1 MSMENAMSKK
11 LNGRGG
17 RFVLL
22 AAALLFAWGLRA
34 DTATVDG
41 YTYTYSVT
49 DGKATIG
56 TGETVKTAVSPKPTG
71 RLTVPS
77 ELGGYP
83 VTGLGESAFYN
94 CTGVTDVTI
103 PNGVTHIGPRAFSC
117 CSGLVNVTIGS
128 GVTSIEPYVFPSC
141 VNLRNIAVDP
151 ANTAY
156 MSQDGMLLTKDG
168 TMLVYGVGGDVEI
181 PSGVATIGTS
191 AFFGRKLKSIRFSG
205 SVTNIGSW
213 AFGFCHD
220 LDMSI
225 PNTILKI
232 GDYAFVECRNLNL
245 WLPRRFEGNLN
256 SSVFKQC
263 SNLTVNYYDQVPVV
277 AFRAEE
283 GVVEQRE
290 CLPGTKVG
298 SLPPASTC
306 EGYAFEGWWTA
317 ADGEQATAE
326 TVVTNDVTYYAK
338 WRGTATVDS
347 YTYTYSVL
355 NGQAEIGASNAWTR
369 AISPSPTGH
378 VAVPSSLGGFPVVGI
393 GDYAFYGS
401 YSAHYKLESVTIPN
415 GVTRIGKRAFS
426 GCPNLTDVTI
436 PASMAVVDNGAF
448 SGCSN
453 LKGVHISN
461 LVNWCQITFVYSSNP
476 LRQAHEL
483 YLNGER
489 VTRLAIPES
498 VTAIGDDAF
507 AGCSGL
513 TEVAFPNSVTNIGNS
528 SFMGC
533 SGLMELA
540 LPSSVVKIGTWA
552 FRGCSG
558 LTEVEIPHGVKVIGG
573 GVFSDCSSL
582 TKITVDPGNENY
594 VSQKGLLLTKD
605 GKTLMEGVN
614 GTVVIPSS
622 VTSIAYDA
630 FAGRGGLTQV
640 TLPNGI
646 RTIDALAFSDCDSL
660 TEVVIPSS
668 VVNIGRL
675 AFVRSGLTSISVE
688 EGNEF
693 YSSRNGML
701 LSKDGTTLIQGVNG
715 EVEFPPCVRMI
726 GEMAFM
732 RCSGLTRLVIPDSVT
747 NIASKAF
754 AYYRDLT
761 DAWLPRH
768 LEGKFSANVFEDCGN
783 MTLHYYDRAYTVT
796 FQTEE
801 GIVEQRQCPAGMSFD
816 TLPPSPSR
824 DGYAFEGWWTA
835 VDGEQASEATVVT
848 NSVTYYAKWRGTATV
863 DDYTY
868 TYSVLNGQ
876 AEIGSSNAWTTAVS
890 PKPTGHVVVPSS
902 LGGFPVVG
910 IGKRA
915 FSSCFILEGVT
926 IPEGVT
932 AIGEDA
938 FAYCYKLE
946 DVTIPEGVVAIG
958 EYAFGHC
965 SKLEGVT
972 IPESVT
978 SIGQFAFQ
986 WCGGLKSVH
995 ISDLAKWCQIKFGD
1009 RANPLYQAHELYLNG
1024 EHVTKLVIPEGVTS
1038 IGSYAFAGCSGLTE
1052 VMFPNSVT
1060 NIGGVAFMD
1069 CSGLMELALPG
1080 SVVEI
1085 GTSAFRG
1092 CSGLTEVE
1100 IPHGVKAIG
1109 GGVFSDCSSLTK
1121 ITVEP
1126 GNENYVSQNGLLL
1139 TKDGKTL
1146 KEGVNGTVVIPSSVT
1161 RINNFAFSGRD
1172 SLTQVTIPNG
1182 IREIGWF
1189 AFSGCDS
1196 LTKVVIPSSVVN
1208 IEPRAFVSSGLT
1220 SIAVEE
1226 GNEFYS
1232 SRNGMLLSK
1241 DGTTLIQGVNG
1252 EVEFPPCVRM
1262 IGEMAF
1268 MRCSGLTR
1276 LVIPDSV
1283 TNIASKAFAYYRDLT
1298 DAWLPRHLEGKFSA
1312 NVFEDCGNM
1321 TLHYYDRAYTVTFQ
1335 TEEGIVEQRQCPAG
1349 MSFDTLPPSPSRD
1362 GYAFEGWWTAV
1373 DGEQASEATVVTNS
1387 VTYYAKWRGTATVDD
1402 YTYTYSVLNGQAE
1415 IGASN
1420 TWTTAVSPKP
1430 TGHVAVPS
1438 SLGGFPVMGIGA
1450 YAFGDCY
1457 GLEGVTI
1464 PEGVTTIGEWVFSRC
1479 QFEDMTIP
1487 KSVTSIGRYAFNG
1500 CSKLKSVHISDLT
1513 AWCQI
1518 KFGYHAN
1525 PLREA
1530 HELYLNG
1537 ERVTKLVLPEGLKA
1551 VGADAF
1557 AGCSGLTEVTIPDG
1571 VTAIGNSA
1579 FSGCSGLTEVTIP
1592 NGVTAIGNSAFSGCS
1607 GLTEVTISN
1616 GVTAIGD
1623 SAFSD
1628 CSGLTEVTIPDS
1640 VTIIGNRAFSGCSGL
1655 TEVEISHGVEVIHVG
1670 VFEGCS
1676 GLTKITVDSENV
1688 NYMSMNGLLLTK
1700 DGKTLKEGVNGEVV
1714 IPSGVTV
1721 IDSWAFADRDG
1732 LTKVTIPAGVGI
1744 IGLEAFYGCDGLV
1757 DVAIPG
1763 SVTVIGERA
1772 FATCSR
1778 LMNISVETGN
1788 KVYSSRNGM
1797 LLTKDGT
1804 FLIQGVN
1811 GEVEFPP
1818 CVRMIGTQ
1826 AFEGCSGLTR
1836 LVIPESVTNIA
1847 SWAFAYYRGLTD
1859 VMIPDD
1865 IQFVGDDAFGNC
1877 GRLANV
1883 TMPVCLV
1890 ERSGYFGSAP
1900 RAGNVFNST
1909 GIENATLAEGATC
1922 IGSYA
1927 LAWTFNDKTV
1937 PAHVTI
1943 PNSVTSICKGAFYY
1957 CPGLKNV
1964 KIPESVVSIDKD
1976 AFYDCGGLT
1985 EVTIPNS
1992 VTNIEADAFPH
2003 CTRLGSVTVPA
2014 CVLEVGLSDVF
2025 SGTTSIT
2032 NVVLAEGVQDIARG
2046 ALGSRQSFL
2055 NLEHVFIPGSVTN
2068 IDVEV
2073 FRTFQGKI
2081 AVTVDP
2087 ANVVYS
2093 SRDGMLLTKDGT
2105 RLLQGVNGDV
2115 TIPSSVTS
2123 IGERA
2128 FYNCSNLT
2136 DLMIPDSVTDIGD
2149 SAFGNCR
2156 SLRNVWLPKHLE
2168 GKLGST
2174 VFANCGNATLNYYD
2188 ALYCVTFRT
2197 EEGVVEQR
2205 PCPDGMKVGTLPST
2219 PTHEGYAFEGWW
2231 TAADGEKA
2239 TEKTVITNDVTYY
2252 AKWRGTAV
2260 VGDYTYM
2267 YSVLNGQA
2275 EIGKGESSWEAA
2287 VSPKPT
2293 GDVVIPSTLN
2303 GYPVTGIGRYA
2314 FYGFGPTSFE
2324 IPEGVVDIRK
2334 FAFRYSSLTNVV
2346 IPSSVTGIH
2355 VWAFEFCDRLVN
2367 FTVDPANA
2375 VYSSRNGLLLS
2386 KDGQTLV
2393 RGVNGKVVI
2402 PSCVTEIGGSAFEG
2416 CRSLR
2421 SVVIPD
2427 SVLGI
2432 GTNAFQYCQALKNMA
2447 IPQSVTNIGTRA
2459 FTGCSSMENFSVDV
2473 ANGFY
2478 TSWEGMLLT
2487 KDAETL
2493 IRGNMGNDGEV
2504 VIPDGVKVIDE
2515 FAFDDLLGL
2524 EYVTIP
2530 SSVTTIGDSAFEECW
2545 NLTQI
2550 SIPNSV
2556 KTIGTRVFFR
2566 CMSLT
2571 SVTLPNSLT
2580 TIGSEVFAGGH
2591 SLTSIEIPRG
2601 VTEIGFDAFY
2611 GCTGLVSRVVVPNS
2625 VTNIERGAF
2634 TLCKGLKEVWLPR
2647 SLEDRFYPGDVFRGC
2662 GDALA
2667 LNYYDTPLHTIVFRS
2682 EEGAD
2687 KWRLC
2692 PAGVTL
2698 GDLPPSPTRAGAVFS
2713 GWWTADGEPVS
2724 TETVVTG
2731 DMTLEARWH
2740 VVAAPEIIPMNCNGA
2755 AFWDRCYVEIMCAD
2769 TDAVI
2774 YYSTD
2779 GQIPHLTEAY
2789 RYKGE
2794 FRIDRTTTIRA
2805 IAVLDGVRSA
2815 CVTAT
2820 FERECSMP
2828 QYRDGS
2834 YDYDAVELTF
2844 TTGGDAGWDYSW
2856 TEDYYRYGDCLRSGL
2871 IGNEQESWLQ
2881 TSVVGRGT
2889 FSFRWKV
2896 DCEYD
2901 DFGEAAWDHLA
2912 VFTNGVEAVRMDG
2925 TRGWE
2930 RMSFTFDDD
2939 GRHTIRWVFVKD
2951 GYDEEDAA
2959 YEDCAWLGRFSWNP
2973 ADVAV
2978 DVGKGKTV
2986 TVPGTW
2992 LGKRTMRAATDVA
3005 ANGRRVWECYLLG
3018 LDPEEADDDFRI
3030 ASFEVVDG
3038 VPAFTFSHTRD
3049 GSGVSFEPR
3058 IRILGKA
3065 RLDDAAWT
3073 EMPEGGDPAL
3083 RFFKAEVAL
3092 P

>member
-17 RFVLL
+17 RVVLL

-56 TGETVKTAVSPKPTG
+56 S
-71 RLTVPS
+71 
-77 ELGGYP
+77 
-83 VTGLGESAFYN
+83 
-94 CTGVTDVTI
+94 
-103 PNGVTHIGPRAFSC
+103 
-117 CSGLVNVTIGS
+117 
-128 GVTSIEPYVFPSC
+128 
-141 VNLRNIAVDP
+141 
-151 ANTAY
+151 
-156 MSQDGMLLTKDG
+156 
-168 TMLVYGVGGDVEI
+168 
-181 PSGVATIGTS
+181 
-191 AFFGRKLKSIRFSG
+191 
-205 SVTNIGSW
+205 
-213 AFGFCHD
+213 
-220 LDMSI
+220 
-225 PNTILKI
+225 
-232 GDYAFVECRNLNL
+232 
-245 WLPRRFEGNLN
+245 
-256 SSVFKQC
+256 
-263 SNLTVNYYDQVPVV
+263 
-277 AFRAEE
+277 
-283 GVVEQRE
+283 
-290 CLPGTKVG
+290 
-298 SLPPASTC
+298 
-306 EGYAFEGWWTA
+306 
-317 ADGEQATAE
+317 
-326 TVVTNDVTYYAK
+326 
-338 WRGTATVDS
+338 
-347 YTYTYSVL
+347 
-355 NGQAEIGASNAWTR
+355 SNAWTT
-369 AISPSPTGH
+369 AISPKPTGH

-622 VTSIAYDA
+622 VTSIAYAA

-754 AYYRDLT
+754 AYYRGLT

-783 MTLHYYDRAYTVT
+783 MTLHYYDRAYTAT

-801 GIVEQRQCPAGMSFD
+801 GVVEQRQCPTGMSFD
-816 TLPPSPSR
+816 TLPPSPTR
-824 DGYAFEGWWTA
+824 DGYTFEGWWTA
-835 VDGEQASEATVVT
+835 VDGEQVTGETVVT
-848 NSVTYYAKWRGTATV
+848 NDVTYYAKWRGTAAV

-1283 TNIASKAFAYYRDLT
+1283 TNIASKAFAYYRGLT

-1321 TLHYYDRAYTVTFQ
+1321 TLHYYDRAYTATFQ
-1335 TEEGIVEQRQCPAG
+1335 TEEGVVEQRQCPTG
-1349 MSFDTLPPSPSRD
+1349 MSFDTLPPSPTRD
-1362 GYAFEGWWTAV
+1362 GYTFEGWWTAV
-1373 DGEQASEATVVTNS
+1373 DGEQVTGETVVTND
-1387 VTYYAKWRGTATVDD
+1387 VTYYAKWRGTAAVDD

-1415 IGASN
+1415 IGSSN
-1420 TWTTAVSPKP
+1420 AWTTAVSPKP
-1430 TGHVAVPS
+1430 TGHVVVPS

-1721 IDSWAFADRDG
+1721 IDSRAFADRDG

-1847 SWAFAYYRGLTD
+1847 SRAFAYYRGLTD

-1922 IGSYA
+1922 IGAYA

-1943 PNSVTSICKGAFYY
+1943 PNSVTSICNGAFWY
-1957 CPGLKNV
+1957 CPGLKSV
-1964 KIPESVVSIDKD
+1964 TIPESVISIGRD

-1992 VTNIEADAFPH
+1992 VTNIEAEAFPH
-2003 CTRLGSVTVPA
+2003 CTHLGSVTVPA

-2032 NVVLAEGVQDIARG
+2032 NVVLAEGVQNVAHD
-2046 ALGSRQSFL
+2046 ALGTYPTQFRY
-2055 NLEHVFIPGSVTN
+2055 NLKHVFIPGSVTN
-2068 IDVEV
+2068 IDVGV
-2073 FRTFQGKI
+2073 FRAFCGKV

-2087 ANVVYS
+2087 ANAVYS

-2105 RLLQGVNGDV
+2105 RLLQGVSGAVTIPPGVTSIDAYAFYECNLTSL

-2136 DLMIPDSVTDIGD
+2136 DLTIPDSVTDIGD

-2156 SLRNVWLPKHLE
+2156 NLRNVWLPKHLE

-2188 ALYCVTFRT
+2188 ALCCVIFRT
-2197 EEGVVEQR
+2197 EEGIVEQR
-2205 PCPDGMKVGTLPST
+2205 QCPSGTKVGTLPPT
-2219 PTHEGYAFEGWW
+2219 PTYAGYAFEGWW

-2275 EIGKGESSWEAA
+2275 EIGSSNTWTTA

-2293 GDVVIPSTLN
+2293 GAVVIPSYLG
-2303 GYPVTGIGRYA
+2303 GYPVTGIGQWA
-2314 FYGFGPTSFE
+2314 FAYCYDVTSFE
-2324 IPEGVVDIRK
+2324 IPKNVVGIGQRAFACCYDVTSFEIPKSVVDIHK
-2334 FAFRYSSLTNVV
+2334 L
-2346 IPSSVTGIH
+2346 
-2355 VWAFEFCDRLVN
+2355 AFEVCYNLVN

-2386 KDGQTLV
+2386 KDGRTLL
-2393 RGVNGKVVI
+2393 RGVIGEVVI
-2402 PSCVTEIGGSAFEG
+2402 PSCVTEIGDSAFDR
-2416 CRSLR
+2416 CYDLKD
-2421 SVVIPD
+2421 VTIPNG
-2427 SVLGI
+2427 VLSI
-2432 GTNAFQYCQALKNMA
+2432 GTCAFRYCRRLTGMT

-2459 FTGCSSMENFSVDV
+2459 FTGCDELWTFSVDP
-2473 ANGFY
+2473 ANRFY
-2478 TSWEGMLLT
+2478 SSRGGLLLN
-2487 KDAETL
+2487 KDGTVL
-2493 IRGNMGNDGEV
+2493 VRGINDCGV
-2504 VIPDGVKVIDE
+2504 VIPDGVTTIGE
-2515 FAFDDLLGL
+2515 AAFECCDWL
-2524 EYVTIP
+2524 ESVEIPESVTAIGDSAFFRCTSLESVEIP
-2530 SSVTTIGDSAFEECW
+2530 ESVTTIGDSAFSGCMSLMSVE
-2545 NLTQI
+2545 
-2550 SIPNSV
+2550 IPNSV
-2556 KTIGTRVFFR
+2556 VTIGDSAFSQ
-2566 CMSLT
+2566 C
-2571 SVTLPNSLT
+2571 
-2580 TIGSEVFAGGH
+2580 E

-2601 VTEIGFDAFY
+2601 VTKIKYETFS
-2611 GCTGLVSRVVVPNS
+2611 GCTGLVSRVVIPDN
-2625 VTNIERGAF
+2625 VTSIEWNAF
-2634 TLCKGLKEVWLPR
+2634 AWCRELKEVWLPR
-2647 SLEDRFYPGDVFRGC
+2647 GLENRFYPGSVFWRC
-2662 GDALA
+2662 DEALV
-2667 LNYYDTPLHTIVFRS
+2667 LNYYDTPLHTVVFQS
-2682 EEGAD
+2682 DEGT
-2687 KWRLC
+2687 KKRRLC
-2692 PAGVTL
+2692 PAGMTL
-2698 GDLPPSPTRAGAVFS
+2698 GELPPSPTRAGAVFS
-2713 GWWTADGEPVS
+2713 GWWTSDGERVS
-2724 TETVVTG
+2724 AETVVMG
-2731 DMTLEARWH
+2731 DMTLVARWRA
-2740 VVAAPEIIPMNCNGA
+2740 VAAPVITPDDGTTFRESESCTVTIT
-2755 AFWDRCYVEIMCAD
+2755 CAD
-2769 TDAVI
+2769 ADAVI

-2779 GQIPHLTEAY
+2779 GRTPRLTAAC
-2789 RYKGE
+2789 RYTGP
-2794 FRIDRTTTIRA
+2794 FTIDRTTTIRA

-2820 FERECSMP
+2820 LTQEIFMP
-2828 QYRDGS
+2828 QYHDGRP
-2834 YDYDAVELTF
+2834 DTDAVWLTF
-2844 TTGGDAGWDYSW
+2844 TTGGDAPWNYDLDWENMNGSYDI
-2856 TEDYYRYGDCLRSGL
+2856 RMQSGQ
-2871 IGNEQESWLQ
+2871 IGNEEESWLQ

-3005 ANGRRVWECYLLG
+3005 ANGRKVWECYLLG
-3018 LDPEEADDDFRI
+3018 CDPEKADDDFRI

>member
-56 TGETVKTAVSPKPTG
+56 
-71 RLTVPS
+71 
-77 ELGGYP
+77 
-83 VTGLGESAFYN
+83 
-94 CTGVTDVTI
+94 
-103 PNGVTHIGPRAFSC
+103 
-117 CSGLVNVTIGS
+117 
-128 GVTSIEPYVFPSC
+128 
-141 VNLRNIAVDP
+141 
-151 ANTAY
+151 
-156 MSQDGMLLTKDG
+156 
-168 TMLVYGVGGDVEI
+168 
-181 PSGVATIGTS
+181 
-191 AFFGRKLKSIRFSG
+191 
-205 SVTNIGSW
+205 
-213 AFGFCHD
+213 
-220 LDMSI
+220 
-225 PNTILKI
+225 
-232 GDYAFVECRNLNL
+232 
-245 WLPRRFEGNLN
+245 
-256 SSVFKQC
+256 
-263 SNLTVNYYDQVPVV
+263 
-277 AFRAEE
+277 
-283 GVVEQRE
+283 
-290 CLPGTKVG
+290 
-298 SLPPASTC
+298 
-306 EGYAFEGWWTA
+306 
-317 ADGEQATAE
+317 
-326 TVVTNDVTYYAK
+326 
-338 WRGTATVDS
+338 
-347 YTYTYSVL
+347 
-355 NGQAEIGASNAWTR
+355 ASNAWTR

-378 VAVPSSLGGFPVVGI
+378 VTVPSSLGGFPVVGI
-393 GDYAFYGS
+393 GDYAFYGF
-401 YSAHYKLESVTIPN
+401 YSASYKLESVTIPN

-573 GVFSDCSSL
+573 GVFLDCSSL

-622 VTSIAYDA
+622 VTSIAYAA

-701 LSKDGTTLIQGVNG
+701 LSKDGTLLIQGVNG

-732 RCSGLTRLVIPDSVT
+732 ECSGLTRLVIPDSVT

-754 AYYRDLT
+754 AYYRGLT

-783 MTLHYYDRAYTVT
+783 MTLHYYDRAYTAT

-801 GIVEQRQCPAGMSFD
+801 GIVEQRQCPTGMSFD
-816 TLPPSPSR
+816 TLPPSPTR
-824 DGYAFEGWWTA
+824 DGYTFEGWWTA
-835 VDGEQASEATVVT
+835 VDGEQVTGETVVT
-848 NSVTYYAKWRGTATV
+848 NDVTYYAKWRGTAAV

-1146 KEGVNGTVVIPSSVT
+1146 EEGVNGTVVIPSSVT

-1241 DGTTLIQGVNG
+1241 DGTLLIQGVNG

-1268 MRCSGLTR
+1268 MECSGLTR

-1283 TNIASKAFAYYRDLT
+1283 TNIASKAFAYYRGLT

-1321 TLHYYDRAYTVTFQ
+1321 TLHYYDRAYTATFQ
-1335 TEEGIVEQRQCPAG
+1335 TEEGIVEQRQCPTG
-1349 MSFDTLPPSPSRD
+1349 MSFDTLPPSPTRD
-1362 GYAFEGWWTAV
+1362 GYTFEGWWTAV
-1373 DGEQASEATVVTNS
+1373 DGEQVTGETVVTND
-1387 VTYYAKWRGTATVDD
+1387 VTYYAKWRGTAAVDD

-1415 IGASN
+1415 IGSSN
-1420 TWTTAVSPKP
+1420 AWTTAVSPKP
-1430 TGHVAVPS
+1430 TGHVVVPS

-1721 IDSWAFADRDG
+1721 IDSRAFADRDG

-1847 SWAFAYYRGLTD
+1847 SRAFAYYRGLTD

-1922 IGSYA
+1922 IGAYA

-1943 PNSVTSICKGAFYY
+1943 PNSVTSICNGAFWY
-1957 CPGLKNV
+1957 CPGLKSV
-1964 KIPESVVSIDKD
+1964 TIPESVISIGRD

-1992 VTNIEADAFPH
+1992 VTNIEAEAFPH
-2003 CTRLGSVTVPA
+2003 CTHLGSVTVPA

-2032 NVVLAEGVQDIARG
+2032 NVVLAEGVQNVAHD
-2046 ALGSRQSFL
+2046 ALGTYPTQFRY
-2055 NLEHVFIPGSVTN
+2055 NLKHVFIPGSVTN
-2068 IDVEV
+2068 IDVGV
-2073 FRTFQGKI
+2073 FRAFCGKV

-2087 ANVVYS
+2087 ANAVYS

-2105 RLLQGVNGDV
+2105 RLLQGVSGAVTIPPGVTSIDAYAFYECNLTSL

-2136 DLMIPDSVTDIGD
+2136 DLTIPDSVTDIGD

-2156 SLRNVWLPKHLE
+2156 NLRNVWLPKHLE

-2188 ALYCVTFRT
+2188 ALCCVIFRT
-2197 EEGVVEQR
+2197 EEGIVEQR
-2205 PCPDGMKVGTLPST
+2205 QCPSGTKVGTLPPT
-2219 PTHEGYAFEGWW
+2219 PTYAGYAFEGWW

-2275 EIGKGESSWEAA
+2275 EIGSSNTWTTA

-2293 GDVVIPSTLN
+2293 GAVVIPSYLG
-2303 GYPVTGIGRYA
+2303 GYPVTGIGQWA
-2314 FYGFGPTSFE
+2314 FAYCYDVTSFE
-2324 IPEGVVDIRK
+2324 IPKNVVGIGQRAFACCYDVTSFEIPKSVVDIHK
-2334 FAFRYSSLTNVV
+2334 L
-2346 IPSSVTGIH
+2346 
-2355 VWAFEFCDRLVN
+2355 AFEVCYNLVN

-2386 KDGQTLV
+2386 KDGRTLL
-2393 RGVNGKVVI
+2393 RGVIGEVVI
-2402 PSCVTEIGGSAFEG
+2402 PSCVTEIGDSAFDR
-2416 CRSLR
+2416 CYDLKD
-2421 SVVIPD
+2421 VTIPNG
-2427 SVLGI
+2427 VLSI
-2432 GTNAFQYCQALKNMA
+2432 GTCAFRYCRRLTGMT

-2459 FTGCSSMENFSVDV
+2459 FTGCDELWTFSVDP
-2473 ANGFY
+2473 ANRFY
-2478 TSWEGMLLT
+2478 SSRGGLLLN
-2487 KDAETL
+2487 KDGTVL
-2493 IRGNMGNDGEV
+2493 VRGINDCGV
-2504 VIPDGVKVIDE
+2504 VIPDGV
-2515 FAFDDLLGL
+2515 
-2524 EYVTIP
+2524 
-2530 SSVTTIGDSAFEECW
+2530 TTIGEAAFECCDWLE
-2545 NLTQI
+2545 
-2550 SIPNSV
+2550 SVEIPE
-2556 KTIGTRVFFR
+2556 
-2566 CMSLT
+2566 
-2571 SVTLPNSLT
+2571 SVTA
-2580 TIGSEVFAGGH
+2580 IGYAAFAGCW

-2601 VTEIGFDAFY
+2601 VTTIGNSAFSECTSLMSVEIPESVTAIGNSAFY
-2611 GCTGLVSRVVVPNS
+2611 RCESLTSIEIPRGVTKIKYETFSGCTGLVSRVVIPDS
-2625 VTNIERGAF
+2625 VTNIEGGAF
-2634 TLCKGLKEVWLPR
+2634 ARCKELKEVWLPR
-2647 SLEDRFYPGDVFRGC
+2647 GLENRFYPGSVFWRC
-2662 GDALA
+2662 DEALV
-2667 LNYYDTPLHTIVFRS
+2667 LNYYDTPLHTVVFQS
-2682 EEGAD
+2682 DEGT
-2687 KWRLC
+2687 KKRRLC

-2698 GDLPPSPTRAGAVFS
+2698 GELPPSPTRAGAVFS
-2713 GWWTADGEPVS
+2713 GWWTSDGERVS
-2724 TETVVTG
+2724 AETVVMG
-2731 DMTLEARWH
+2731 DMTLVARWRA
-2740 VVAAPEIIPMNCNGA
+2740 VAAPVITPDDGTTFRESESCTVTIT
-2755 AFWDRCYVEIMCAD
+2755 CAD
-2769 TDAVI
+2769 ADAVI

-2779 GQIPHLTEAY
+2779 GRTPRLTAAC
-2789 RYKGE
+2789 RYTGP
-2794 FRIDRTTTIRA
+2794 FTIDRTTTIRA
-2805 IAVLDGVRSA
+2805 VAVLDGVRSA
-2815 CVTAT
+2815 YVAAT
-2820 FERECSMP
+2820 LTQEIFMP
-2828 QYRDGS
+2828 QYHDGRP
-2834 YDYDAVELTF
+2834 DTDAVWLTF
-2844 TTGGDAGWDYSW
+2844 TTGGDAGWNYDWDWENMNGAY
-2856 TEDYYRYGDCLRSGL
+2856 DIRMQSGQ
-2871 IGNEQESWLQ
+2871 IGNEEGSWLQ

-2978 DVGKGKTV
+2978 DAGKGRTV
-2986 TVPGTW
+2986 TVPGAW

>member
-22 AAALLFAWGLRA
+22 AATLLFAWGLRA

-49 DGKATIG
+49 DGKVTIG

-94 CTGVTDVTI
+94 CTGLTDVTI

-298 SLPPASTC
+298 SLPSASTC

-378 VAVPSSLGGFPVVGI
+378 VTVPSSLGGFPVVGI
-393 GDYAFYGS
+393 GDYAFYGL

-513 TEVAFPNSVTNIGNS
+513 TEVMFPNSVTNIGNS

-573 GVFSDCSSL
+573 GVFLDCSSL
-582 TKITVDPGNENY
+582 TKITVEPGNENY
-594 VSQKGLLLTKD
+594 VSQNGLLLTKD
-605 GKTLMEGVN
+605 GKTLKEGVN
-614 GTVVIPSS
+614 GEVVIPSS
-622 VTSIAYDA
+622 VTSIAYAA

-701 LSKDGTTLIQGVNG
+701 LSKDGTTLIQGANG

-754 AYYRDLT
+754 AYYRGLT

-801 GIVEQRQCPAGMSFD
+801 GVVEQRQCLTGMSFD
-816 TLPPSPSR
+816 TLPPSPTR
-824 DGYAFEGWWTA
+824 DGYTFEGWWTA
-835 VDGEQASEATVVT
+835 DGKQASKWTSASEDL
-848 NSVTYYAKWRGTATV
+848 TYYAKWRGTATV

-958 EYAFGHC
+958 EYAFVHC

-978 SIGQFAFQ
+978 TIGQYAFQ
-986 WCGGLKSVH
+986 WCRGLKSVH
-995 ISDLAKWCQIKFGD
+995 ISDLAKWCQIKFGNSD
-1009 RANPLYQAHELYLNG
+1009 ANPLYQAHELYLNG
-1024 EHVTKLVIPEGVTS
+1024 EHVTELVIPEGVTS
-1038 IGSYAFAGCSGLTE
+1038 IGAYAFVGCSGLTD
-1052 VMFPNSVT
+1052 VT
-1060 NIGGVAFMD
+1060 IPDGVTTIGAGAFLG
-1069 CSGLMELALPG
+1069 CNGLMELLLPG
-1080 SVVEI
+1080 SIVRI
-1085 GTSAFRG
+1085 GSSAFSG

-1109 GGVFSDCSSLTK
+1109 GSVFSDCSNLTK

-1146 KEGVNGTVVIPSSVT
+1146 LQGVNGVVVIPSSVT

-1241 DGTTLIQGVNG
+1241 DGTLLIQGING

-1268 MRCSGLTR
+1268 MECSGLTR
-1276 LVIPDSV
+1276 LVIPDGV
-1283 TNIASKAFAYYRDLT
+1283 TNIASKAFAYYHGLT

-1335 TEEGIVEQRQCPAG
+1335 TEEGVVEQRQCLTG
-1349 MSFDTLPPSPSRD
+1349 MSFDTLPPSPTRD
-1362 GYAFEGWWTAV
+1362 GYTFEGWWTAA
-1373 DGEQASEATVVTNS
+1373 DGEQVTGETVVTND
-1387 VTYYAKWRGTATVDD
+1387 VTYYAKWRGTAAVDD

-1415 IGASN
+1415 IGSSN
-1420 TWTTAVSPKP
+1420 AWTTAVSPKP
-1430 TGHVAVPS
+1430 TGHVTVPS
-1438 SLGGFPVMGIGA
+1438 SLGGFPVVGIGT
-1450 YAFGDCY
+1450 YAFRDCD
-1457 GLEGVTI
+1457 GLE
-1464 PEGVTTIGEWVFSRC
+1464 
-1479 QFEDMTIP
+1479 
-1487 KSVTSIGRYAFNG
+1487 N
-1500 CSKLKSVHISDLT
+1500 
-1513 AWCQI
+1513 
-1518 KFGYHAN
+1518 
-1525 PLREA
+1525 
-1530 HELYLNG
+1530 
-1537 ERVTKLVLPEGLKA
+1537 
-1551 VGADAF
+1551 
-1557 AGCSGLTEVTIPDG
+1557 
-1571 VTAIGNSA
+1571 
-1579 FSGCSGLTEVTIP
+1579 VTIP
-1592 NGVTAIGNSAFSGCS
+1592 NGVTTIG
-1607 GLTEVTISN
+1607 
-1616 GVTAIGD
+1616 
-1623 SAFSD
+1623 
-1628 CSGLTEVTIPDS
+1628 
-1640 VTIIGNRAFSGCSGL
+1640 
-1655 TEVEISHGVEVIHVG
+1655 VG
-1670 VFEGCS
+1670 VFAECPK
-1676 GLTKITVDSENV
+1676 LTKIVVDPENV
-1688 NYMSMNGLLLTK
+1688 NYTSQNNLLLTK
-1700 DGKTLKEGVNGEVV
+1700 DGRTLV
-1714 IPSGVTV
+1714 
-1721 IDSWAFADRDG
+1721 
-1732 LTKVTIPAGVGI
+1732 
-1744 IGLEAFYGCDGLV
+1744 
-1757 DVAIPG
+1757 
-1763 SVTVIGERA
+1763 
-1772 FATCSR
+1772 
-1778 LMNISVETGN
+1778 
-1788 KVYSSRNGM
+1788 
-1797 LLTKDGT
+1797 
-1804 FLIQGVN
+1804 QGVN
-1811 GEVEFPP
+1811 GEIEFPS
-1818 CVRMIGTQ
+1818 CVRIIGVR
-1826 AFEGCSGLTR
+1826 AFEGFSGLTR
-1836 LVIPESVTNIA
+1836 LVIPN
-1847 SWAFAYYRGLTD
+1847 
-1859 VMIPDD
+1859 
-1865 IQFVGDDAFGNC
+1865 
-1877 GRLANV
+1877 
-1883 TMPVCLV
+1883 
-1890 ERSGYFGSAP
+1890 
-1900 RAGNVFNST
+1900 
-1909 GIENATLAEGATC
+1909 
-1922 IGSYA
+1922 
-1927 LAWTFNDKTV
+1927 
-1937 PAHVTI
+1937 
-1943 PNSVTSICKGAFYY
+1943 
-1957 CPGLKNV
+1957 
-1964 KIPESVVSIDKD
+1964 
-1976 AFYDCGGLT
+1976 
-1985 EVTIPNS
+1985 
-1992 VTNIEADAFPH
+1992 
-2003 CTRLGSVTVPA
+2003 
-2014 CVLEVGLSDVF
+2014 
-2025 SGTTSIT
+2025 
-2032 NVVLAEGVQDIARG
+2032 
-2046 ALGSRQSFL
+2046 
-2055 NLEHVFIPGSVTN
+2055 
-2068 IDVEV
+2068 
-2073 FRTFQGKI
+2073 
-2081 AVTVDP
+2081 
-2087 ANVVYS
+2087 
-2093 SRDGMLLTKDGT
+2093 
-2105 RLLQGVNGDV
+2105 
-2115 TIPSSVTS
+2115 
-2123 IGERA
+2123 
-2128 FYNCSNLT
+2128 
-2136 DLMIPDSVTDIGD
+2136 SVTDIGE
-2149 SAFGNCR
+2149 SAFRNCR
-2156 SLRNVWLPKHLE
+2156 NLRNVWLPKHLR
-2168 GKLGST
+2168 GKLST
-2174 VFANCGNATLNYYD
+2174 SVFANCGNVTLNYYD
-2188 ALYCVTFRT
+2188 AMCCVTFRT

-2205 PCPDGMKVGTLPST
+2205 QCPAGMKIGTLPFT

-2239 TEKTVITNDVTYY
+2239 TEKTVVTNDVTYY
-2252 AKWRGTAV
+2252 AKWRGTAI
-2260 VGDYTYM
+2260 VGDYTYT

-2275 EIGKGESSWEAA
+2275 EIGSSNTWTTA
-2287 VSPKPT
+2287 VSPKPI
-2293 GDVVIPSTLN
+2293 GAVVIPSYLG
-2303 GYPVTGIGRYA
+2303 GYPVTGIGQWA
-2314 FYGFGPTSFE
+2314 FAYCYDVTSFE
-2324 IPEGVVDIRK
+2324 IPKSVVGIGQRAFACCYDVTSFEIPKSVVDIHK
-2334 FAFRYSSLTNVV
+2334 L
-2346 IPSSVTGIH
+2346 
-2355 VWAFEFCDRLVN
+2355 AFEICYNLVN

-2386 KDGQTLV
+2386 KDGRTLL
-2393 RGVNGKVVI
+2393 RGVIGEVVI
-2402 PSCVTEIGGSAFEG
+2402 PSCVTEIGDSAFDR
-2416 CRSLR
+2416 CYDLKD
-2421 SVVIPD
+2421 VTIPNG
-2427 SVLGI
+2427 VLSI
-2432 GTNAFQYCQALKNMA
+2432 GTYAFQYCRRLTGMT

-2459 FTGCSSMENFSVDV
+2459 FTGCDELRTFSVDP
-2473 ANGFY
+2473 ANRFY
-2478 TSWEGMLLT
+2478 SSRGGLLLN
-2487 KDAETL
+2487 KDGTVL
-2493 IRGNMGNDGEV
+2493 VRGIDDCGV
-2504 VIPDGVKVIDE
+2504 VVPDGVTTIGVA
-2515 FAFDDLLGL
+2515 AFGWCGWL
-2524 EYVTIP
+2524 ENVEIP
-2530 SSVTTIGDSAFEECW
+2530 ESVTTIGDTAFSGCE
-2545 NLTQI
+2545 
-2550 SIPNSV
+2550 
-2556 KTIGTRVFFR
+2556 
-2566 CMSLT
+2566 SLT
-2571 SVTLPNSLT
+2571 SIEIPSVT
-2580 TIGSEVFAGGH
+2580 TIGDAAFSGCESLTSIEIPSVTTIGDAAFSGCE

-2601 VTEIGFDAFY
+2601 VTIIGASAFY
-2611 GCTGLVSRVVVPNS
+2611 GCTGLVSRVVIPDS
-2625 VTNIERGAF
+2625 VTNIEWNAF
-2634 TLCKGLKEVWLPR
+2634 ARCTGLKEVWLPR
-2647 SLEDRFYPGDVFRGC
+2647 DLEERFYPDWVFGGC
-2662 GDALA
+2662 DEALA
-2667 LNYYDTPLHTIVFRS
+2667 LNYYDALYTVAFRS
-2682 EEGAD
+2682 EDGTEEQ
-2687 KWRLC
+2687 RLC
-2692 PAGVTL
+2692 PMGVAL
-2698 GDLPPSPTRAGAVFS
+2698 GDLPTPVRAGAVFT
-2713 GWWTADGEPVS
+2713 GWWTADGERVS
-2724 TETVVTG
+2724 AETVVTG
-2731 DMTLEARWH
+2731 DMTLEARWR
-2740 VVAAPEIIPMNCNGA
+2740 VVAAPEITPADGTTFRTYESCTVTIT
-2755 AFWDRCYVEIMCAD
+2755 CAD
-2769 TDAVI
+2769 ADAVI

-2779 GQIPHLTEAY
+2779 GRTPRLTEAC
-2789 RYKGE
+2789 RYTGP
-2794 FRIDRTTTIRA
+2794 FTVNRTTTIRA
-2805 IAVLDGVRSA
+2805 VAVLDGVRSA
-2815 CVTAT
+2815 YVAAT
-2820 FERECSMP
+2820 FTQEIFTP
-2828 QYRDGS
+2828 QYHDGRP
-2834 YDYDAVELTF
+2834 DTDAVWLTF
-2844 TTGGDAGWDYSW
+2844 TTGGDAGWNYDWDWENMNGAY
-2856 TEDYYRYGDCLRSGL
+2856 DIRMQSGQ
-2871 IGNEQESWLQ
+2871 IGNEEASWLQ

-2951 GYDEEDAA
+2951 GYDEENAA

-2973 ADVAV
+2973 ADVTV
-2978 DVGKGKTV
+2978 DAGKGRTV
-2986 TVPGTW
+2986 TVPGAW

-3005 ANGRRVWECYLLG
+3005 ANWRRVWECYLLG

-3049 GSGVSFEPR
+3049 GSGVSFESR

>member
-56 TGETVKTAVSPKPTG
+56 
-71 RLTVPS
+71 
-77 ELGGYP
+77 
-83 VTGLGESAFYN
+83 
-94 CTGVTDVTI
+94 
-103 PNGVTHIGPRAFSC
+103 
-117 CSGLVNVTIGS
+117 
-128 GVTSIEPYVFPSC
+128 
-141 VNLRNIAVDP
+141 
-151 ANTAY
+151 
-156 MSQDGMLLTKDG
+156 
-168 TMLVYGVGGDVEI
+168 
-181 PSGVATIGTS
+181 
-191 AFFGRKLKSIRFSG
+191 
-205 SVTNIGSW
+205 
-213 AFGFCHD
+213 
-220 LDMSI
+220 
-225 PNTILKI
+225 
-232 GDYAFVECRNLNL
+232 
-245 WLPRRFEGNLN
+245 
-256 SSVFKQC
+256 
-263 SNLTVNYYDQVPVV
+263 
-277 AFRAEE
+277 
-283 GVVEQRE
+283 
-290 CLPGTKVG
+290 
-298 SLPPASTC
+298 
-306 EGYAFEGWWTA
+306 
-317 ADGEQATAE
+317 
-326 TVVTNDVTYYAK
+326 
-338 WRGTATVDS
+338 
-347 YTYTYSVL
+347 
-355 NGQAEIGASNAWTR
+355 ASNAWTR

-378 VAVPSSLGGFPVVGI
+378 VTVPSSLGGFPVVGI
-393 GDYAFYGS
+393 GDYAFYGL

-436 PASMAVVDNGAF
+436 PDSMAVVDDGAF

-573 GVFSDCSSL
+573 GVFLDCSSL

-605 GKTLMEGVN
+605 GKTLKEGVN

-622 VTSIAYDA
+622 VTRIGNFA
-630 FAGRGGLTQV
+630 FSGRGGLTQV
-640 TLPNGI
+640 TIPNGI
-646 RTIDALAFSDCDSL
+646 REIGWFAFSDCDSL
-660 TEVVIPSS
+660 TEVVIPAS
-668 VVNIGRL
+668 VVNIEPR
-675 AFVRSGLTSISVE
+675 AFVCSGLTSISVE

-701 LSKDGTTLIQGVNG
+701 LTKDGTTLIQGVNG

-754 AYYRDLT
+754 AYYHGLT

-783 MTLHYYDRAYTVT
+783 MTLYYYDKAYMVT

-801 GIVEQRQCPAGMSFD
+801 GIVEQRQCPNGMSFD
-816 TLPPSPSR
+816 TLPPSPTR
-824 DGYAFEGWWTA
+824 DGYMFEGWWTA
-835 VDGEQASEATVVT
+835 VDGEQATGETVVT
-848 NSVTYYAKWRGTATV
+848 NNVTYYAKWRGTAV
-863 DDYTY
+863 VGDYTY
-868 TYSVLNGQ
+868 
-876 AEIGSSNAWTTAVS
+876 A
-890 PKPTGHVVVPSS
+890 
-902 LGGFPVVG
+902 
-910 IGKRA
+910 
-915 FSSCFILEGVT
+915 
-926 IPEGVT
+926 
-932 AIGEDA
+932 
-938 FAYCYKLE
+938 
-946 DVTIPEGVVAIG
+946 
-958 EYAFGHC
+958 
-965 SKLEGVT
+965 
-972 IPESVT
+972 
-978 SIGQFAFQ
+978 
-986 WCGGLKSVH
+986 
-995 ISDLAKWCQIKFGD
+995 
-1009 RANPLYQAHELYLNG
+1009 
-1024 EHVTKLVIPEGVTS
+1024 
-1038 IGSYAFAGCSGLTE
+1038 
-1052 VMFPNSVT
+1052 
-1060 NIGGVAFMD
+1060 
-1069 CSGLMELALPG
+1069 
-1080 SVVEI
+1080 
-1085 GTSAFRG
+1085 
-1092 CSGLTEVE
+1092 
-1100 IPHGVKAIG
+1100 
-1109 GGVFSDCSSLTK
+1109 
-1121 ITVEP
+1121 
-1126 GNENYVSQNGLLL
+1126 
-1139 TKDGKTL
+1139 
-1146 KEGVNGTVVIPSSVT
+1146 
-1161 RINNFAFSGRD
+1161 
-1172 SLTQVTIPNG
+1172 
-1182 IREIGWF
+1182 
-1189 AFSGCDS
+1189 
-1196 LTKVVIPSSVVN
+1196 
-1208 IEPRAFVSSGLT
+1208 
-1220 SIAVEE
+1220 
-1226 GNEFYS
+1226 
-1232 SRNGMLLSK
+1232 
-1241 DGTTLIQGVNG
+1241 
-1252 EVEFPPCVRM
+1252 
-1262 IGEMAF
+1262 
-1268 MRCSGLTR
+1268 
-1276 LVIPDSV
+1276 
-1283 TNIASKAFAYYRDLT
+1283 
-1298 DAWLPRHLEGKFSA
+1298 
-1312 NVFEDCGNM
+1312 
-1321 TLHYYDRAYTVTFQ
+1321 
-1335 TEEGIVEQRQCPAG
+1335 
-1349 MSFDTLPPSPSRD
+1349 
-1362 GYAFEGWWTAV
+1362 
-1373 DGEQASEATVVTNS
+1373 
-1387 VTYYAKWRGTATVDD
+1387 
-1402 YTYTYSVLNGQAE
+1402 YSVLNGQAE

-1579 FSGCSGLTEVTIP
+1579 FSGCSGLTEVTI
-1592 NGVTAIGNSAFSGCS
+1592 
-1607 GLTEVTISN
+1607 SN

-1721 IDSWAFADRDG
+1721 IDSRAFADRDG

-1847 SWAFAYYRGLTD
+1847 SRAFAYYRGLTD

-1922 IGSYA
+1922 IGAYA

-1943 PNSVTSICKGAFYY
+1943 PNSVTSICNGAFWY
-1957 CPGLKNV
+1957 CPGLKSV
-1964 KIPESVVSIDKD
+1964 TIPESVISIGRD

-1992 VTNIEADAFPH
+1992 VTNIEAEAFPH
-2003 CTRLGSVTVPA
+2003 CTHLGSVTVPA

-2032 NVVLAEGVQDIARG
+2032 NVVLAEGVQNVAHD
-2046 ALGSRQSFL
+2046 ALGTYPTQFRY
-2055 NLEHVFIPGSVTN
+2055 NLKHVFIPGSVTN
-2068 IDVEV
+2068 IDVGV
-2073 FRTFQGKI
+2073 FRAFCGKV

-2087 ANVVYS
+2087 ANAVYS

-2105 RLLQGVNGDV
+2105 RLLQGVSGAVTIPPGVTSIDAYAFYECNLTSL

-2136 DLMIPDSVTDIGD
+2136 DLTIPDSVTDIGD

-2156 SLRNVWLPKHLE
+2156 NLRNVWLPKHLE

-2188 ALYCVTFRT
+2188 ALCCVIFRT
-2197 EEGVVEQR
+2197 EEGIVEQR
-2205 PCPDGMKVGTLPST
+2205 QCPSGTKVGTLPPT
-2219 PTHEGYAFEGWW
+2219 PTYAGYAFEGWW

-2275 EIGKGESSWEAA
+2275 EIGSSNTWTTA

-2293 GDVVIPSTLN
+2293 GAVVIPSYLG
-2303 GYPVTGIGRYA
+2303 GYPVTGIGQWA
-2314 FYGFGPTSFE
+2314 FAYCYDVTSFE
-2324 IPEGVVDIRK
+2324 IPKNVVGIGQRAFACCYDVTSFEIPKSVVDIHK
-2334 FAFRYSSLTNVV
+2334 L
-2346 IPSSVTGIH
+2346 
-2355 VWAFEFCDRLVN
+2355 AFEVCYNLVN

-2386 KDGQTLV
+2386 KDGRTLL
-2393 RGVNGKVVI
+2393 RGVIGEVVI
-2402 PSCVTEIGGSAFEG
+2402 PSCVTEIGDSAFDR
-2416 CRSLR
+2416 CYDLKD
-2421 SVVIPD
+2421 VTIPNG
-2427 SVLGI
+2427 VLSI
-2432 GTNAFQYCQALKNMA
+2432 GTCAFRYCRRLTGMT

-2459 FTGCSSMENFSVDV
+2459 FTGCDELWTFSVDP
-2473 ANGFY
+2473 ANRFY
-2478 TSWEGMLLT
+2478 SSRGGLLLN
-2487 KDAETL
+2487 KDGTVL
-2493 IRGNMGNDGEV
+2493 VRGINDCGV
-2504 VIPDGVKVIDE
+2504 VIPDGVTTIGE
-2515 FAFDDLLGL
+2515 AAFECCDWL
-2524 EYVTIP
+2524 ESVEIPESVTAIGDSAFFRCTSLESVEIP
-2530 SSVTTIGDSAFEECW
+2530 ESVTTIGDSAFSGCMSLMSVE
-2545 NLTQI
+2545 
-2550 SIPNSV
+2550 IPNSV
-2556 KTIGTRVFFR
+2556 VTIGDSAFSQ
-2566 CMSLT
+2566 C
-2571 SVTLPNSLT
+2571 
-2580 TIGSEVFAGGH
+2580 E

-2601 VTEIGFDAFY
+2601 VTKIKYETFS
-2611 GCTGLVSRVVVPNS
+2611 GCTGLVSRVVIPDN
-2625 VTNIERGAF
+2625 VTSIEWNAF
-2634 TLCKGLKEVWLPR
+2634 AWCRELKEVWLPR
-2647 SLEDRFYPGDVFRGC
+2647 GLENRFYPGSVFWRC
-2662 GDALA
+2662 DEALV
-2667 LNYYDTPLHTIVFRS
+2667 LNYYDTPLHTVVFQS
-2682 EEGAD
+2682 DEGT
-2687 KWRLC
+2687 KKRRLC
-2692 PAGVTL
+2692 PAGMTL
-2698 GDLPPSPTRAGAVFS
+2698 GELPPSPTRAGAVFS
-2713 GWWTADGEPVS
+2713 GWWTSDGERVS
-2724 TETVVTG
+2724 AETVVMG
-2731 DMTLEARWH
+2731 DMTLVARWRA
-2740 VVAAPEIIPMNCNGA
+2740 VAAPVITPDDGTTFRESESCTVTIT
-2755 AFWDRCYVEIMCAD
+2755 CAD
-2769 TDAVI
+2769 ADAVI

-2779 GQIPHLTEAY
+2779 GRTPRLTAAC
-2789 RYKGE
+2789 RYTGP
-2794 FRIDRTTTIRA
+2794 FTIDRTTTIRA

-2820 FERECSMP
+2820 LTQEIFMP
-2828 QYRDGS
+2828 QYHDGRP
-2834 YDYDAVELTF
+2834 DTDAVWLTF
-2844 TTGGDAGWDYSW
+2844 TTGGDAPWNYDLDWENMNGSYDI
-2856 TEDYYRYGDCLRSGL
+2856 RMQSGQ
-2871 IGNEQESWLQ
+2871 IGNEEESWLQ

-3005 ANGRRVWECYLLG
+3005 ANGRKVWECYLLG
-3018 LDPEEADDDFRI
+3018 CDPEKADDDFRI

>member
-56 TGETVKTAVSPKPTG
+56 TGEKVKAAVSPKPTG

-94 CTGVTDVTI
+94 CTGLTDVTI

-168 TMLVYGVGGDVEI
+168 TTLVYGVGGDVEI

-205 SVTNIGSW
+205 RVTNIGSW

-298 SLPPASTC
+298 SLPPAPTH
-306 EGYAFEGWWTA
+306 ERYAFEGWWTA

-338 WRGTATVDS
+338 WRGTAAVGD

-355 NGQAEIGASNAWTR
+355 NGQAEIGASNAWKR

-378 VAVPSSLGGFPVVGI
+378 VTVPSSLGGFPVVGI
-393 GDYAFYGS
+393 GDYAFYGL
-401 YSAHYKLESVTIPN
+401 YSASYKLESVTIPN

-436 PASMAVVDNGAF
+436 PTSMAVIGEDAF
-448 SGCSN
+448 YGCSK
-453 LKGVHISN
+453 LKDVHIFDIAK
-461 LVNWCQITFVYSSNP
+461 WCQITFVYFSNP

-489 VTRLAIPES
+489 VTRLTIPEG

-513 TEVAFPNSVTNIGNS
+513 TDVTIPNSVTNIG
-528 SFMGC
+528 
-533 SGLMELA
+533 
-540 LPSSVVKIGTWA
+540 TWA
-552 FRGCSG
+552 FEGCHG
-558 LTEVEIPHGVKVIGG
+558 LTNIVVEP
-573 GVFSDCSSL
+573 
-582 TKITVDPGNENY
+582 ENANY
-594 VSQKGLLLTKD
+594 ISKSGLLLTKD
-605 GKTLMEGVN
+605 GRTLVQGVN
-614 GTVVIPSS
+614 GVVAIPSGVTVVGESAFRDLDGLTKVTLPAGIEVIRPSAFYGCDGLTDVVIPAS
-622 VTSIAYDA
+622 VTDIGEHA
-630 FAGRGGLTQV
+630 FTVCSHLM
-640 TLPNGI
+640 
-646 RTIDALAFSDCDSL
+646 
-660 TEVVIPSS
+660 
-668 VVNIGRL
+668 
-675 AFVRSGLTSISVE
+675 SISVE
-688 EGNEF
+688 AGNEV

-701 LSKDGTTLIQGVNG
+701 LNKDGTTLIQGVNG
-715 EVEFPPCVRMI
+715 EVEIPSDVTTI
-726 GEMAFM
+726 GAWAF
-732 RCSGLTRLVIPDSVT
+732 CGYPGLTRVVIPASVRDIGAYAFHYCESLTNVVMQGGVT
-747 NIASKAF
+747 NIGDGAF
-754 AYYRDLT
+754 G
-761 DAWLPRH
+761 
-768 LEGKFSANVFEDCGN
+768 ECGN
-783 MTLHYYDRAYTVT
+783 LMDV
-796 FQTEE
+796 F
-801 GIVEQRQCPAGMSFD
+801 IP
-816 TLPPSPSR
+816 
-824 DGYAFEGWWTA
+824 
-835 VDGEQASEATVVT
+835 
-848 NSVTYYAKWRGTATV
+848 NSVQSIG
-863 DDYTY
+863 
-868 TYSVLNGQ
+868 YS
-876 AEIGSSNAWTTAVS
+876 
-890 PKPTGHVVVPSS
+890 
-902 LGGFPVVG
+902 
-910 IGKRA
+910 
-915 FSSCFILEGVT
+915 
-926 IPEGVT
+926 
-932 AIGEDA
+932 A
-938 FAYCYKLE
+938 FAYCGRLSNVTLPACMVEGDEGWTMWNVFQGTSVENVAMAEGITTIGSYAFAQGFDDETCLTHVTIPTSVTGICAYAFYNCRGLGS
-946 DVTIPEGVVAIG
+946 VTIPEGVVRLG
-958 EYAFGHC
+958 TEAFNNC
-965 SKLEGVT
+965 
-972 IPESVT
+972 
-978 SIGQFAFQ
+978 
-986 WCGGLKSVH
+986 W
-995 ISDLAKWCQIKFGD
+995 
-1009 RANPLYQAHELYLNG
+1009 N
-1024 EHVTKLVIPEGVTS
+1024 
-1038 IGSYAFAGCSGLTE
+1038 LTE
-1052 VMFPNSVT
+1052 
-1060 NIGGVAFMD
+1060 
-1069 CSGLMELALPG
+1069 LAIPG
-1080 SVVEI
+1080 SVKQI
-1085 GTSAFRG
+1085 
-1092 CSGLTEVE
+1092 
-1100 IPHGVKAIG
+1100 
-1109 GGVFSDCSSLTK
+1109 D
-1121 ITVEP
+1121 
-1126 GNENYVSQNGLLL
+1126 
-1139 TKDGKTL
+1139 
-1146 KEGVNGTVVIPSSVT
+1146 
-1161 RINNFAFSGRD
+1161 
-1172 SLTQVTIPNG
+1172 
-1182 IREIGWF
+1182 
-1189 AFSGCDS
+1189 
-1196 LTKVVIPSSVVN
+1196 
-1208 IEPRAFVSSGLT
+1208 PRAFSSC
-1220 SIAVEE
+1220 
-1226 GNEFYS
+1226 
-1232 SRNGMLLSK
+1232 
-1241 DGTTLIQGVNG
+1241 D
-1252 EVEFPPCVRM
+1252 
-1262 IGEMAF
+1262 
-1268 MRCSGLTR
+1268 
-1276 LVIPDSV
+1276 
-1283 TNIASKAFAYYRDLT
+1283 
-1298 DAWLPRHLEGKFSA
+1298 
-1312 NVFEDCGNM
+1312 
-1321 TLHYYDRAYTVTFQ
+1321 
-1335 TEEGIVEQRQCPAG
+1335 
-1349 MSFDTLPPSPSRD
+1349 
-1362 GYAFEGWWTAV
+1362 
-1373 DGEQASEATVVTNS
+1373 
-1387 VTYYAKWRGTATVDD
+1387 
-1402 YTYTYSVLNGQAE
+1402 
-1415 IGASN
+1415 
-1420 TWTTAVSPKP
+1420 
-1430 TGHVAVPS
+1430 
-1438 SLGGFPVMGIGA
+1438 
-1450 YAFGDCY
+1450 
-1457 GLEGVTI
+1457 
-1464 PEGVTTIGEWVFSRC
+1464 
-1479 QFEDMTIP
+1479 
-1487 KSVTSIGRYAFNG
+1487 
-1500 CSKLKSVHISDLT
+1500 
-1513 AWCQI
+1513 
-1518 KFGYHAN
+1518 
-1525 PLREA
+1525 
-1530 HELYLNG
+1530 
-1537 ERVTKLVLPEGLKA
+1537 
-1551 VGADAF
+1551 
-1557 AGCSGLTEVTIPDG
+1557 GLTEVTIPSS
-1571 VTAIGNSA
+1571 VTNIGGSA
-1579 FSGCSGLTEVTIP
+1579 FSYCRGL
-1592 NGVTAIGNSAFSGCS
+1592 
-1607 GLTEVTISN
+1607 
-1616 GVTAIGD
+1616 
-1623 SAFSD
+1623 
-1628 CSGLTEVTIPDS
+1628 
-1640 VTIIGNRAFSGCSGL
+1640 
-1655 TEVEISHGVEVIHVG
+1655 
-1670 VFEGCS
+1670 
-1676 GLTKITVDSENV
+1676 
-1688 NYMSMNGLLLTK
+1688 
-1700 DGKTLKEGVNGEVV
+1700 
-1714 IPSGVTV
+1714 
-1721 IDSWAFADRDG
+1721 
-1732 LTKVTIPAGVGI
+1732 
-1744 IGLEAFYGCDGLV
+1744 
-1757 DVAIPG
+1757 G
-1763 SVTVIGERA
+1763 SVTVPV
-1772 FATCSR
+1772 CV
-1778 LMNISVETGN
+1778 LETG
-1788 KVYSSRNGM
+1788 
-1797 LLTKDGT
+1797 
-1804 FLIQGVN
+1804 
-1811 GEVEFPP
+1811 
-1818 CVRMIGTQ
+1818 
-1826 AFEGCSGLTR
+1826 
-1836 LVIPESVTNIA
+1836 
-1847 SWAFAYYRGLTD
+1847 
-1859 VMIPDD
+1859 
-1865 IQFVGDDAFGNC
+1865 
-1877 GRLANV
+1877 LANV
-1883 TMPVCLV
+1883 FQGASSITNVVLSEGCREIARGTLGY
-1890 ERSGYFGSAP
+1890 SGQFP
-1900 RAGNVFNST
+1900 KLEHVF
-1909 GIENATLAEGATC
+1909 I
-1922 IGSYA
+1922 
-1927 LAWTFNDKTV
+1927 
-1937 PAHVTI
+1937 PA
-1943 PNSVTSICKGAFYY
+1943 
-1957 CPGLKNV
+1957 
-1964 KIPESVVSIDKD
+1964 
-1976 AFYDCGGLT
+1976 
-1985 EVTIPNS
+1985 S
-1992 VTNIEADAFPH
+1992 VTNIEAEA
-2003 CTRLGSVTVPA
+2003 
-2014 CVLEVGLSDVF
+2014 
-2025 SGTTSIT
+2025 
-2032 NVVLAEGVQDIARG
+2032 
-2046 ALGSRQSFL
+2046 
-2055 NLEHVFIPGSVTN
+2055 
-2068 IDVEV
+2068 
-2073 FRTFQGKI
+2073 FRTFRGKV

-2087 ANVVYS
+2087 ANAVYS

-2115 TIPSSVTS
+2115 TIPSGVTS
-2123 IGERA
+2123 IDARA
-2128 FYNCSNLT
+2128 FYNCNGLTRVVIPNSVTNIGNYAFNACSNL
-2136 DLMIPDSVTDIGD
+2136 GD
-2149 SAFGNCR
+2149 
-2156 SLRNVWLPKHLE
+2156 VWMPKHLE
-2168 GKLGST
+2168 GKLSAN
-2174 VFANCGNATLNYYD
+2174 VFANCGSATLNYYD
-2188 ALYCVTFRT
+2188 ALYVVTFRT

-2205 PCPDGMKVGTLPST
+2205 PCPAGTKVGTLPPT
-2219 PTHEGYAFEGWW
+2219 PTYAGYAFEGWW

-2239 TEKTVITNDVTYY
+2239 SERTIVTNDVTYH
-2252 AKWRGTAV
+2252 AKWRGTTA
-2260 VGDYTYM
+2260 VGDYTYA

-2275 EIGKGESSWEAA
+2275 EIGTEKYGEAA
-2287 VSPKPT
+2287 VSPEPT

-2303 GYPVTGIGRYA
+2303 GYPVTGIGLYA
-2314 FYGFGPTSFE
+2314 FYVFGPTSFE
-2324 IPEGVVDIRK
+2324 IPEGVVNIRK

-2355 VWAFEFCDRLVN
+2355 VWAFEFCDRQVN
-2367 FTVDPANA
+2367 FTVDSANA

-2386 KDGQTLV
+2386 KDERTLV
-2393 RGVNGKVVI
+2393 RGVNGEVVI

-2427 SVLGI
+2427 GVLGI
-2432 GTNAFQYCQALKNMA
+2432 GTNAFQYCQVLRNMT

-2459 FTGCSSMENFSVDV
+2459 FVGCSSMENFSVDV

-2556 KTIGTRVFFR
+2556 KTIGTRVFYR

-2580 TIGSEVFAGGH
+2580 TIGSEVFAGCR

-2647 SLEDRFYPGDVFRGC
+2647 SLEDRFNPGDVFRGC

-2724 TETVVTG
+2724 AETVVTG

-2740 VVAAPEIIPMNCNGA
+2740 VVAAPEIVSATGIT
-2755 AFWDRCYVEIMCAD
+2755 FWDWCYVEIMCAD

-2844 TTGGDAGWDYSW
+2844 TTGGDAGWHYTWTQSGSKYSDY
-2856 TEDYYRYGDCLRSGL
+2856 EECLQNGQ

-2978 DVGKGKTV
+2978 DTGKGRTV

-3005 ANGRRVWECYLLG
+3005 ANGRKVWECYLLG
-3018 LDPEEADDDFRI
+3018 CDPEKADDDFRI

>member
-1 MSMENAMSKK
+1 
-11 LNGRGG
+11 
-17 RFVLL
+17 
-22 AAALLFAWGLRA
+22 
-34 DTATVDG
+34 
-41 YTYTYSVT
+41 
-49 DGKATIG
+49 
-56 TGETVKTAVSPKPTG
+56 
-71 RLTVPS
+71 
-77 ELGGYP
+77 
-83 VTGLGESAFYN
+83 
-94 CTGVTDVTI
+94 
-103 PNGVTHIGPRAFSC
+103 
-117 CSGLVNVTIGS
+117 
-128 GVTSIEPYVFPSC
+128 
-141 VNLRNIAVDP
+141 
-151 ANTAY
+151 
-156 MSQDGMLLTKDG
+156 
-168 TMLVYGVGGDVEI
+168 
-181 PSGVATIGTS
+181 
-191 AFFGRKLKSIRFSG
+191 
-205 SVTNIGSW
+205 
-213 AFGFCHD
+213 
-220 LDMSI
+220 MSI
-225 PNTILKI
+225 PNTLLKI
-232 GDYAFVECRNLNL
+232 GDFTFVGCRNLNL
-245 WLPRRFEGNLN
+245 WLPRRFEGNLT
-256 SSVFKQC
+256 SSLFREC

-277 AFRAEE
+277 AFRTEE

-298 SLPPASTC
+298 SLPPSPTR
-306 EGYAFEGWWTA
+306 EGYMFEGWWTA
-317 ADGEQATAE
+317 ADGEQASEA
-326 TVVTNDVTYYAK
+326 TVVTNSVTYYAK

-347 YTYTYSVL
+347 YTYTYCVL

-369 AISPSPTGH
+369 AVSPSPTGH
-378 VAVPSSLGGFPVVGI
+378 VTVPSSLGGFPVVGI
-393 GDYAFYGS
+393 GDYAFYGL

-513 TEVAFPNSVTNIGNS
+513 TDVTIPNSVTNIG
-528 SFMGC
+528 M
-533 SGLMELA
+533 
-540 LPSSVVKIGTWA
+540 WA
-552 FRGCSG
+552 FEGCHG
-558 LTEVEIPHGVKVIGG
+558 LTNIVVEPENANY
-573 GVFSDCSSL
+573 SS
-582 TKITVDPGNENY
+582 K
-594 VSQKGLLLTKD
+594 SGLLLTKD
-605 GKTLMEGVN
+605 GRTLVQGIN
-614 GTVVIPSS
+614 GAVVIPSG
-622 VTSIAYDA
+622 VTVVGKSA
-630 FAGRGGLTQV
+630 FRNLDGLTQV
-640 TLPNGI
+640 TIPTGIEVIGPNAFYGCSG
-646 RTIDALAFSDCDSL
+646 LAD
-660 TEVVIPSS
+660 VVIPAS
-668 VVNIGRL
+668 VTNIGER
-675 AFVRSGLTSISVE
+675 AFVACGRLKAISVE
-688 EGNEF
+688 AGNEV

-701 LSKDGTTLIQGVNG
+701 LNKDGKTLIQGVNG
-715 EVEFPPCVRMI
+715 EVEIPPGVVTI
-726 GEMAFM
+726 GEGAFVYYADLTRVVIPASVRNIGAYAFHYCESLTNVVMQGGVTNIGDGAFGECGNLMDVFIPNSVQSIGYSAFAYCGRLSNVTLPACMVEGDEGWTMWNVFQGTSVENVAMAEGITTIGSYAFAQGFDDETCLTHVTIPTSVTGICAYAFYNCRGLGSVTIPEGVVRLGTEAFNNCWNLTELAIPGSVKQIDPRAFSDCRGLTEITIPNSVTNVGVSAFSYCRGLGSVM
-732 RCSGLTRLVIPDSVT
+732 VPVCVLETGLANVFQGASSITNVVLSEGCREIARGTLGYSGQFPNLEHVLIPASVTNVDAEAFRAFGGKVAVTVDPANAVYSSRNGMLLTKDGTRLLQGVNGDITIPPGVTSIDARAFYNCSGLTRVVVPNSVT
-747 NIASKAF
+747 NIGNYAF
-754 AYYRDLT
+754 NACSNLGDV
-761 DAWLPRH
+761 WLPKH
-768 LEGKFSANVFEDCGN
+768 LEGKLSANVFANCGSAA
-783 MTLHYYDRAYTVT
+783 LHYYDRAYTVT

-801 GIVEQRQCPAGMSFD
+801 GVVEQRPCPAGTSIG
-816 TLPPSPSR
+816 TLPSTPTHE
-824 DGYAFEGWWTA
+824 GYAFEGWWTA
-835 VDGEQASEATVVT
+835 TDGEQATEATVVT
-848 NSVTYYAKWRGTATV
+848 NDVTYYAKWRGTATV

-876 AEIGSSNAWTTAVS
+876 AEIGSSNTRKAVS
-890 PKPTGHVVVPSS
+890 P
-902 LGGFPVVG
+902 
-910 IGKRA
+910 
-915 FSSCFILEGVT
+915 E
-926 IPEGVT
+926 
-932 AIGEDA
+932 
-938 FAYCYKLE
+938 
-946 DVTIPEGVVAIG
+946 
-958 EYAFGHC
+958 
-965 SKLEGVT
+965 
-972 IPESVT
+972 
-978 SIGQFAFQ
+978 
-986 WCGGLKSVH
+986 
-995 ISDLAKWCQIKFGD
+995 
-1009 RANPLYQAHELYLNG
+1009 
-1024 EHVTKLVIPEGVTS
+1024 
-1038 IGSYAFAGCSGLTE
+1038 
-1052 VMFPNSVT
+1052 
-1060 NIGGVAFMD
+1060 
-1069 CSGLMELALPG
+1069 
-1080 SVVEI
+1080 
-1085 GTSAFRG
+1085 
-1092 CSGLTEVE
+1092 
-1100 IPHGVKAIG
+1100 
-1109 GGVFSDCSSLTK
+1109 
-1121 ITVEP
+1121 
-1126 GNENYVSQNGLLL
+1126 
-1139 TKDGKTL
+1139 
-1146 KEGVNGTVVIPSSVT
+1146 
-1161 RINNFAFSGRD
+1161 
-1172 SLTQVTIPNG
+1172 
-1182 IREIGWF
+1182 
-1189 AFSGCDS
+1189 
-1196 LTKVVIPSSVVN
+1196 
-1208 IEPRAFVSSGLT
+1208 
-1220 SIAVEE
+1220 
-1226 GNEFYS
+1226 
-1232 SRNGMLLSK
+1232 
-1241 DGTTLIQGVNG
+1241 
-1252 EVEFPPCVRM
+1252 
-1262 IGEMAF
+1262 
-1268 MRCSGLTR
+1268 
-1276 LVIPDSV
+1276 
-1283 TNIASKAFAYYRDLT
+1283 
-1298 DAWLPRHLEGKFSA
+1298 
-1312 NVFEDCGNM
+1312 
-1321 TLHYYDRAYTVTFQ
+1321 
-1335 TEEGIVEQRQCPAG
+1335 
-1349 MSFDTLPPSPSRD
+1349 
-1362 GYAFEGWWTAV
+1362 
-1373 DGEQASEATVVTNS
+1373 
-1387 VTYYAKWRGTATVDD
+1387 
-1402 YTYTYSVLNGQAE
+1402 
-1415 IGASN
+1415 
-1420 TWTTAVSPKP
+1420 P

-1438 SLGGFPVMGIGA
+1438 SLGGFPVVGIGK
-1450 YAFGDCY
+1450 YAFYNCY
-1457 GLEGVTI
+1457 ELEGVTI
-1464 PEGVTTIGEWVFSRC
+1464 PEGVTAIGKYAFDVCSKLEGVTIPEGVAAIGEGAFSNC
-1479 QFEDMTIP
+1479 PKLDSVTIP
-1487 KSVTSIGRYAFNG
+1487 ESVTAIGQYAFQWCDG
-1500 CSKLKSVHISDLT
+1500 LKSVHISNLT

-1518 KFGYHAN
+1518 KFDYYAN
-1525 PLREA
+1525 PLRQA

-1537 ERVTKLVLPEGLKA
+1537 ERVTKLIFPEGLKA
-1551 VGADAF
+1551 VGTEAF

-1571 VTAIGNSA
+1571 VTIIGNRA

-1592 NGVTAIGNSAFSGCS
+1592 NGVTAIGNAAFSGCS
-1607 GLTEVTISN
+1607 GLTEVTIPD
-1616 GVTAIGD
+1616 GVTTIGS

-1628 CSGLTEVTIPDS
+1628 CSDLTEVMIPRS
-1640 VTIIGNRAFSGCSGL
+1640 VKAIGGGA
-1655 TEVEISHGVEVIHVG
+1655 
-1670 VFEGCS
+1670 FEGCH
-1676 GLTKITVDSENV
+1676 GLTKITVDPKNV
-1688 NYMSMNGLLLTK
+1688 NYMSQNGLLLTK

-1714 IPSGVTV
+1714 IPPGVTM
-1721 IDSWAFADRDG
+1721 IGYRAFADRDR
-1732 LTKVTIPAGVGI
+1732 LTKVTIPAGVEV
-1744 IGLEAFYGCDGLV
+1744 IGWEVFYGCDGLV

-1763 SVTVIGERA
+1763 SVTDIGLRA
-1772 FATCSR
+1772 FAICSR
-1778 LMNISVETGN
+1778 LMNISVDPGN

-1804 FLIQGVN
+1804 TLIQGVN
-1811 GEVEFPP
+1811 GEVEFPS

-1836 LVIPESVTNIA
+1836 LVIPDNVTNIA
-1847 SWAFAYYRGLTD
+1847 SRAFAYYRGLTD

-1883 TMPVCLV
+1883 TIPICLV
-1890 ERSGYFGSAP
+1890 ERSSGYFGSEP

-1909 GIENATLAEGATC
+1909 GIENATLAEGATT

-1943 PNSVTSICKGAFYY
+1943 PNSVTSICNGAFWY
-1957 CPGLKNV
+1957 CPGLKSV
-1964 KIPESVVSIDKD
+1964 AIPESVVSIGRD

-1992 VTNIEADAFPH
+1992 VTNIEAEAFPH
-2003 CTRLGSVTVPA
+2003 CTSLGSVTVPA
-2014 CVLEVGLSDVF
+2014 CVLDIGLSDVF

-2032 NVVLAEGVQDIARG
+2032 NVVLAEGVQNVAHD
-2046 ALGSRQSFL
+2046 ALGTYPTQFHYRL
-2055 NLEHVFIPGSVTN
+2055 KHVFIPASVTN

-2073 FRTFQGKI
+2073 FRTFQGKV

-2087 ANVVYS
+2087 ANAVYS
-2093 SRDGMLLTKDGT
+2093 SWNGMLLTKDGT
-2105 RLLQGVNGDV
+2105 RLLQGVSGDV
-2115 TIPSSVTS
+2115 TIPPGVTSIDAYAFYGCSLTSLTIPSSVTS

-2136 DLMIPDSVTDIGD
+2136 DLTIPDSVTDIGG

-2156 SLRNVWLPKHLE
+2156 NLRNVWLPKHLE

-2197 EEGVVEQR
+2197 EEGIVEQR
-2205 PCPDGMKVGTLPST
+2205 QCPSGMKVGALPPT
-2219 PTHEGYAFEGWW
+2219 PTYAGYAFEGWW
-2231 TAADGEKA
+2231 TAADGEQA
-2239 TEKTVITNDVTYY
+2239 RTWTVVSGDVTYH
-2252 AKWRGTAV
+2252 AKWRGTAA
-2260 VGDYTYM
+2260 VGDYSYT

-2293 GDVVIPSTLN
+2293 GDVVIPSTLD

-2346 IPSSVTGIH
+2346 IPSSVTNIH
-2355 VWAFEFCDRLVN
+2355 VWAFEFCDRQVN

-2386 KDGQTLV
+2386 KDGRTLV

-2416 CRSLR
+2416 CRGLR

-2427 SVLGI
+2427 GVLGI

-2459 FTGCSSMENFSVDV
+2459 FTGCSSMENFSVDM

-2487 KDAETL
+2487 KDAEIL
-2493 IRGNMGNDGEV
+2493 IRGNTGNDGEV

-2515 FAFDDLLGL
+2515 FAFDDLFGL

-2550 SIPNSV
+2550 NIPNSV
-2556 KTIGTRVFFR
+2556 KTIGTRVFCR

-2571 SVTLPNSLT
+2571 NVSLPNSLT
-2580 TIGSEVFAGGH
+2580 TIGRDTFADCR

-2601 VTEIGFDAFY
+2601 VTEIKYDAFH
-2611 GCTGLVSRVVVPNS
+2611 GCTGLVSRVVIPDS
-2625 VTNIERGAF
+2625 VTNIEWNAF
-2634 TLCKGLKEVWLPR
+2634 ARCKGLKEVWLPR
-2647 SLEDRFYPGDVFRGC
+2647 SIEERFYPDSVFWGC
-2662 GDALA
+2662 DEALV
-2667 LNYYDTPLHTIVFRS
+2667 LNYYDTPLHTVVFRS
-2682 EEGAD
+2682 DEGAD

-2698 GDLPPSPTRAGAVFS
+2698 GELPQLSSRAGAVFA
-2713 GWWTADGEPVS
+2713 GWWTVDWERVS
-2724 TETVVTG
+2724 AETVVMG

-2740 VVAAPEIIPMNCNGA
+2740 VVAAPEIVSDAGIT
-2755 AFWDRCYVEIMCAD
+2755 FWNRCYVEIMCAD

-2794 FRIDRTTTIRA
+2794 FWIDRTTTIRA

-2834 YDYDAVELTF
+2834 YDDDAVELTF
-2844 TTGGDAGWDYSW
+2844 TTGGDADWDYTW
-2856 TEDYYRYGDCLRSGL
+2856 TQSGSKYSDYEECLRSGQ
-2871 IGNEQESWLQ
+2871 IGDEQESWLQ

-2978 DVGKGKTV
+2978 DAGKGRTV
-2986 TVPGTW
+2986 TVPGAW

>member
-1 MSMENAMSKK
+1 MRRSGEVVGDGMTVGHPAPVGKSLIFFVGPVRTGFREFLTAKMASGFLGIDGMSMENAMSKK

-49 DGKATIG
+49 DGKVTIG

-94 CTGVTDVTI
+94 CTGLTDVTI

-298 SLPPASTC
+298 SLPSASTC

-326 TVVTNDVTYYAK
+326 TVVTNDVTYYVK

-369 AISPSPTGH
+369 AISPSPMGH
-378 VAVPSSLGGFPVVGI
+378 VTVPSSLGGFPVVGI
-393 GDYAFYGS
+393 GDYAFYGL

-489 VTRLAIPES
+489 VTKLVIPEG
-498 VTAIGDDAF
+498 VTSIGDDAF

-513 TEVAFPNSVTNIGNS
+513 TDVTIPNSVTNIG
-528 SFMGC
+528 M
-533 SGLMELA
+533 
-540 LPSSVVKIGTWA
+540 WA
-552 FRGCSG
+552 FEGCHG
-558 LTEVEIPHGVKVIGG
+558 LTNIVVEPENANY
-573 GVFSDCSSL
+573 SS
-582 TKITVDPGNENY
+582 K
-594 VSQKGLLLTKD
+594 SGLLLTKD
-605 GKTLMEGVN
+605 GRTLVQGIN
-614 GTVVIPSS
+614 GAVVIPSG
-622 VTSIAYDA
+622 VTVVGKSA
-630 FAGRGGLTQV
+630 FRNLDGLTQV
-640 TLPNGI
+640 TIPTGI
-646 RTIDALAFSDCDSL
+646 EVIGPSAFYGCGGL
-660 TEVVIPSS
+660 TDVAIPAGVTS
-668 VVNIGRL
+668 IGQRAFAACGRL
-675 AFVRSGLTSISVE
+675 KAISVE
-688 EGNEF
+688 AGNKV

-701 LSKDGTTLIQGVNG
+701 LDKDGTTLIQGVNG
-715 EVEFPPCVRMI
+715 EVEIPPGVVTI
-726 GEMAFM
+726 GEWAFVYYAD
-732 RCSGLTRLVIPDSVT
+732 LTR
-747 NIASKAF
+747 
-754 AYYRDLT
+754 
-761 DAWLPRH
+761 
-768 LEGKFSANVFEDCGN
+768 
-783 MTLHYYDRAYTVT
+783 
-796 FQTEE
+796 
-801 GIVEQRQCPAGMSFD
+801 
-816 TLPPSPSR
+816 
-824 DGYAFEGWWTA
+824 
-835 VDGEQASEATVVT
+835 
-848 NSVTYYAKWRGTATV
+848 
-863 DDYTY
+863 
-868 TYSVLNGQ
+868 
-876 AEIGSSNAWTTAVS
+876 
-890 PKPTGHVVVPSS
+890 
-902 LGGFPVVG
+902 
-910 IGKRA
+910 
-915 FSSCFILEGVT
+915 
-926 IPEGVT
+926 
-932 AIGEDA
+932 
-938 FAYCYKLE
+938 
-946 DVTIPEGVVAIG
+946 
-958 EYAFGHC
+958 
-965 SKLEGVT
+965 
-972 IPESVT
+972 
-978 SIGQFAFQ
+978 
-986 WCGGLKSVH
+986 
-995 ISDLAKWCQIKFGD
+995 
-1009 RANPLYQAHELYLNG
+1009 
-1024 EHVTKLVIPEGVTS
+1024 
-1038 IGSYAFAGCSGLTE
+1038 
-1052 VMFPNSVT
+1052 
-1060 NIGGVAFMD
+1060 
-1069 CSGLMELALPG
+1069 
-1080 SVVEI
+1080 
-1085 GTSAFRG
+1085 
-1092 CSGLTEVE
+1092 
-1100 IPHGVKAIG
+1100 
-1109 GGVFSDCSSLTK
+1109 
-1121 ITVEP
+1121 
-1126 GNENYVSQNGLLL
+1126 
-1139 TKDGKTL
+1139 
-1146 KEGVNGTVVIPSSVT
+1146 VVIPASV
-1161 RINNFAFSGRD
+1161 
-1172 SLTQVTIPNG
+1172 
-1182 IREIGWF
+1182 
-1189 AFSGCDS
+1189 
-1196 LTKVVIPSSVVN
+1196 
-1208 IEPRAFVSSGLT
+1208 
-1220 SIAVEE
+1220 
-1226 GNEFYS
+1226 
-1232 SRNGMLLSK
+1232 RN
-1241 DGTTLIQGVNG
+1241 
-1252 EVEFPPCVRM
+1252 
-1262 IGEMAF
+1262 
-1268 MRCSGLTR
+1268 
-1276 LVIPDSV
+1276 
-1283 TNIASKAFAYYRDLT
+1283 
-1298 DAWLPRHLEGKFSA
+1298 
-1312 NVFEDCGNM
+1312 
-1321 TLHYYDRAYTVTFQ
+1321 
-1335 TEEGIVEQRQCPAG
+1335 
-1349 MSFDTLPPSPSRD
+1349 
-1362 GYAFEGWWTAV
+1362 
-1373 DGEQASEATVVTNS
+1373 
-1387 VTYYAKWRGTATVDD
+1387 
-1402 YTYTYSVLNGQAE
+1402 
-1415 IGASN
+1415 
-1420 TWTTAVSPKP
+1420 
-1430 TGHVAVPS
+1430 
-1438 SLGGFPVMGIGA
+1438 IGA
-1450 YAFGDCY
+1450 YAFHYCESLTNVVMQG
-1457 GLEGVTI
+1457 GVTNIGDGAFGECGNLMDVFI
-1464 PEGVTTIGEWVFSRC
+1464 PNSVQSIGYSAFAYCGRLSNVTLPACMVEGDEGWTMWNVFQGTSVENVTMAEGITTIGN
-1479 QFEDMTIP
+1479 
-1487 KSVTSIGRYAFNG
+1487 YAFAQG
-1500 CSKLKSVHISDLT
+1500 FTD
-1513 AWCQI
+1513 
-1518 KFGYHAN
+1518 
-1525 PLREA
+1525 E
-1530 HELYLNG
+1530 
-1537 ERVTKLVLPEGLKA
+1537 
-1551 VGADAF
+1551 
-1557 AGCSGLTEVTIPDG
+1557 
-1571 VTAIGNSA
+1571 
-1579 FSGCSGLTEVTIP
+1579 
-1592 NGVTAIGNSAFSGCS
+1592 
-1607 GLTEVTISN
+1607 
-1616 GVTAIGD
+1616 
-1623 SAFSD
+1623 
-1628 CSGLTEVTIPDS
+1628 
-1640 VTIIGNRAFSGCSGL
+1640 
-1655 TEVEISHGVEVIHVG
+1655 
-1670 VFEGCS
+1670 
-1676 GLTKITVDSENV
+1676 
-1688 NYMSMNGLLLTK
+1688 
-1700 DGKTLKEGVNGEVV
+1700 
-1714 IPSGVTV
+1714 
-1721 IDSWAFADRDG
+1721 
-1732 LTKVTIPAGVGI
+1732 
-1744 IGLEAFYGCDGLV
+1744 
-1757 DVAIPG
+1757 
-1763 SVTVIGERA
+1763 
-1772 FATCSR
+1772 TCP
-1778 LMNISVETGN
+1778 T
-1788 KVYSSRNGM
+1788 
-1797 LLTKDGT
+1797 
-1804 FLIQGVN
+1804 
-1811 GEVEFPP
+1811 
-1818 CVRMIGTQ
+1818 
-1826 AFEGCSGLTR
+1826 
-1836 LVIPESVTNIA
+1836 
-1847 SWAFAYYRGLTD
+1847 
-1859 VMIPDD
+1859 
-1865 IQFVGDDAFGNC
+1865 
-1877 GRLANV
+1877 
-1883 TMPVCLV
+1883 
-1890 ERSGYFGSAP
+1890 
-1900 RAGNVFNST
+1900 
-1909 GIENATLAEGATC
+1909 
-1922 IGSYA
+1922 
-1927 LAWTFNDKTV
+1927 
-1937 PAHVTI
+1937 HVTI
-1943 PNSVTSICKGAFYY
+1943 PTSVTGICENAFYNCRGLGSVTFSEGVVRIGTGAFDY
-1957 CPGLKNV
+1957 CRNLTKLAIPDNV
-1964 KIPESVVSIDKD
+1964 KQIDPH
-1976 AFYDCGGLT
+1976 AFSSCDGLT

-1992 VTNIEADAFPH
+1992 VTNIGGSAFSG
-2003 CTRLGSVTVPA
+2003 CRGLGSVTVPA
-2014 CVLEVGLSDVF
+2014 CVLETGFRDVF
-2025 SGTTSIT
+2025 SGCSSIT
-2032 NVVLAEGVQDIARG
+2032 NVILSESVRDIGCDAFG
-2046 ALGSRQSFL
+2046 AIRYGSWG
-2055 NLEHVFIPGSVTN
+2055 LEHVFIPGSVTN
-2068 IDVEV
+2068 INVEA
-2073 FRTFQGKI
+2073 FRAFRGKV

-2087 ANVVYS
+2087 ANAVYS
-2093 SRDGMLLTKDGT
+2093 SWNGMLLTKDGT
-2105 RLLQGVNGDV
+2105 RLLQGVSGDV
-2115 TIPSSVTS
+2115 TIPPGVTSIDARAFYECNLTSLTIPPSVTS

-2188 ALYCVTFRT
+2188 ALYGVTFRT
-2197 EEGVVEQR
+2197 EEGIVEQR
-2205 PCPDGMKVGTLPST
+2205 QCPAGMKVGTLPST

-2239 TEKTVITNDVTYY
+2239 TEKTVVTNDVTYY

-2275 EIGKGESSWEAA
+2275 EIGSSNTWTTA

-2293 GDVVIPSTLN
+2293 DAVVIPSFLG
-2303 GYPVTGIGRYA
+2303 GYPVTGIGLYA

-2324 IPEGVVDIRK
+2324 IPEGVVNIRK

-2393 RGVNGKVVI
+2393 RGVNGEVVI

-2427 SVLGI
+2427 SVLSI
-2432 GTNAFQYCQALKNMA
+2432 GTNAFQYCQALKSMA

-2478 TSWEGMLLT
+2478 TSCEGMLLT

-2493 IRGNMGNDGEV
+2493 IRGNMGNDGKV

-2647 SLEDRFYPGDVFRGC
+2647 SLEDRFYPGDVFWGC

-2755 AFWDRCYVEIMCAD
+2755 TFWDRCYVEIMCKD
-2769 TDAVI
+2769 RDAVI

-2779 GQIPHLTEAY
+2779 GRMPHLTEAY
-2789 RYKGE
+2789 RYKGV
-2794 FRIDRTTTIRA
+2794 FWFDRTTTIRA

-2828 QYRDGS
+2828 QYHDGRP
-2834 YDYDAVELTF
+2834 DTDAVWLTF
-2844 TTGGDAGWDYSW
+2844 TTGGDAGWNYDWDLENMNGAY
-2856 TEDYYRYGDCLRSGL
+2856 DIRMQSGQ
-2871 IGNEQESWLQ
+2871 IGNEEASWLQ

-2939 GRHTIRWVFVKD
+2939 GQHTIRWVFVKD

-3005 ANGRRVWECYLLG
+3005 ANGRKVWECYLLG

>member
-22 AAALLFAWGLRA
+22 AAALSFAWGLRA

-41 YTYTYSVT
+41 FTYTYSVT
-49 DGKATIG
+49 DGKVEIG
-56 TGETVKTAVSPKPTG
+56 TGEKVKAAVSPNPTG

-83 VTGLGESAFYN
+83 VTGLGESAFSG
-94 CTGVTDVTI
+94 TGVTDVTI
-103 PNGVTHIGPRAFSC
+103 PDGVTHIGPRAFASC
-117 CSGLVNVTIGS
+117 ASLENVTIGS
-128 GVTSIEPYVFPSC
+128 GVTQIDFEVFPSC
-141 VNLRNIAVDP
+141 RHLRNIAVDP

-156 MSQDGMLLTKDG
+156 MSQNGMLLTKDG
-168 TMLVYGVGGDVEI
+168 KTLVYGTCGNSVI
-181 PSGVATIGTS
+181 PSGVTTIGRS
-191 AFFGRKLKSIRFSG
+191 AFFGRKLESVQFPS
-205 SVTNIGSW
+205 SVTNIGGW
-213 AFGFCHD
+213 AFAWCRD
-220 LDMSI
+220 LKLTI
-225 PNTILKI
+225 PDTVTQID
-232 GDYAFVECRNLNL
+232 GDAFQSCFNLNV
-245 WLPRRFEGNLN
+245 WLPRRFEGNL
-256 SSVFKQC
+256 SPVVFRDC

-298 SLPPASTC
+298 SLPPAPTH
-306 EGYAFEGWWTA
+306 ERYAFEGWWTA

-338 WRGTATVDS
+338 WRGTAAVGD

-355 NGQAEIGASNAWTR
+355 NGQAEIGASNAWKR

-378 VAVPSSLGGFPVVGI
+378 VTVPSSLGGFPVVGI
-393 GDYAFYGS
+393 GDYAFYGL

-426 GCPNLTDVTI
+426 GCPNLTEVTI
-436 PASMAVVDNGAF
+436 PASMAVVDDGAF

-489 VTRLAIPES
+489 VTRLVIPEG
-498 VTAIGDDAF
+498 VTSIGDDAF

-513 TEVAFPNSVTNIGNS
+513 TEVTFPNSVTNIGNS
-528 SFMGC
+528 SFMDC
-533 SGLMELA
+533 SGLMELV
-540 LPSSVVKIGTWA
+540 LPGSVAKIGIWA

-573 GVFSDCSSL
+573 GVFLDCSNL

-594 VSQKGLLLTKD
+594 VSQNGLLLTKN

-614 GTVVIPSS
+614 GAVVIPSS
-622 VTSIAYDA
+622 VTRIAYAA

-688 EGNEF
+688 EGNDF

-754 AYYRDLT
+754 AYYHGLT

-783 MTLHYYDRAYTVT
+783 MTLYYYDKAYMVT

-801 GIVEQRQCPAGMSFD
+801 GIVEQRQCPNGMSFD
-816 TLPPSPSR
+816 TLPPSPTR
-824 DGYAFEGWWTA
+824 DGYTFEGWWTA
-835 VDGEQASEATVVT
+835 TDGEQATGETVVT
-848 NSVTYYAKWRGTATV
+848 NNVTYYAKWRGTATV

-876 AEIGSSNAWTTAVS
+876 VEIGSSNTRKAVS
-890 PKPTGHVVVPSS
+890 P
-902 LGGFPVVG
+902 
-910 IGKRA
+910 
-915 FSSCFILEGVT
+915 E
-926 IPEGVT
+926 
-932 AIGEDA
+932 
-938 FAYCYKLE
+938 
-946 DVTIPEGVVAIG
+946 
-958 EYAFGHC
+958 
-965 SKLEGVT
+965 
-972 IPESVT
+972 
-978 SIGQFAFQ
+978 
-986 WCGGLKSVH
+986 
-995 ISDLAKWCQIKFGD
+995 
-1009 RANPLYQAHELYLNG
+1009 
-1024 EHVTKLVIPEGVTS
+1024 
-1038 IGSYAFAGCSGLTE
+1038 
-1052 VMFPNSVT
+1052 
-1060 NIGGVAFMD
+1060 
-1069 CSGLMELALPG
+1069 
-1080 SVVEI
+1080 
-1085 GTSAFRG
+1085 
-1092 CSGLTEVE
+1092 
-1100 IPHGVKAIG
+1100 
-1109 GGVFSDCSSLTK
+1109 
-1121 ITVEP
+1121 
-1126 GNENYVSQNGLLL
+1126 
-1139 TKDGKTL
+1139 
-1146 KEGVNGTVVIPSSVT
+1146 
-1161 RINNFAFSGRD
+1161 
-1172 SLTQVTIPNG
+1172 
-1182 IREIGWF
+1182 
-1189 AFSGCDS
+1189 
-1196 LTKVVIPSSVVN
+1196 
-1208 IEPRAFVSSGLT
+1208 
-1220 SIAVEE
+1220 
-1226 GNEFYS
+1226 
-1232 SRNGMLLSK
+1232 
-1241 DGTTLIQGVNG
+1241 
-1252 EVEFPPCVRM
+1252 
-1262 IGEMAF
+1262 
-1268 MRCSGLTR
+1268 
-1276 LVIPDSV
+1276 
-1283 TNIASKAFAYYRDLT
+1283 
-1298 DAWLPRHLEGKFSA
+1298 
-1312 NVFEDCGNM
+1312 
-1321 TLHYYDRAYTVTFQ
+1321 
-1335 TEEGIVEQRQCPAG
+1335 
-1349 MSFDTLPPSPSRD
+1349 
-1362 GYAFEGWWTAV
+1362 
-1373 DGEQASEATVVTNS
+1373 
-1387 VTYYAKWRGTATVDD
+1387 
-1402 YTYTYSVLNGQAE
+1402 
-1415 IGASN
+1415 
-1420 TWTTAVSPKP
+1420 P

-1438 SLGGFPVMGIGA
+1438 SLGGFPVVGIGK
-1450 YAFGDCY
+1450 YAFYNCY
-1457 GLEGVTI
+1457 ELEGVTI
-1464 PEGVTTIGEWVFSRC
+1464 PEGVTAIGKYAFDVCSKLEGVTIPEGVAAIGEGAFSNC
-1479 QFEDMTIP
+1479 PKLDSVTIP
-1487 KSVTSIGRYAFNG
+1487 ESVTAIGQYAFQWCDG
-1500 CSKLKSVHISDLT
+1500 LKSVHISNLT

-1518 KFGYHAN
+1518 KFDYYAN
-1525 PLREA
+1525 PLRQA

-1537 ERVTKLVLPEGLKA
+1537 ERVTKLIFPEGLKA
-1551 VGADAF
+1551 VGTEAF

-1571 VTAIGNSA
+1571 VTIIGNRA

-1592 NGVTAIGNSAFSGCS
+1592 NGVTAIGNAAFSGCS
-1607 GLTEVTISN
+1607 GLTEVTIPD
-1616 GVTAIGD
+1616 GVTTIGS

-1628 CSGLTEVTIPDS
+1628 CSDLTEVMIPRS
-1640 VTIIGNRAFSGCSGL
+1640 VKAIGGGA
-1655 TEVEISHGVEVIHVG
+1655 
-1670 VFEGCS
+1670 FEGCH
-1676 GLTKITVDSENV
+1676 GLTKITVDPKNV
-1688 NYMSMNGLLLTK
+1688 NYMSQNGLLLTK

-1714 IPSGVTV
+1714 IPPGVTM
-1721 IDSWAFADRDG
+1721 IGYRAFADRDR
-1732 LTKVTIPAGVGI
+1732 LTKVTIPAGVEV
-1744 IGLEAFYGCDGLV
+1744 IGWEVFYGCDGLV

-1763 SVTVIGERA
+1763 SVTDIGLRA
-1772 FATCSR
+1772 FAICSR
-1778 LMNISVETGN
+1778 LMNISVDPGN

-1804 FLIQGVN
+1804 TLIQGVN
-1811 GEVEFPP
+1811 GEVEFPS

-1836 LVIPESVTNIA
+1836 LVIPDNVTNIA
-1847 SWAFAYYRGLTD
+1847 SRAFAYYRGLTD

-1883 TMPVCLV
+1883 TIPICLV
-1890 ERSGYFGSAP
+1890 ERSSGYFGSEP

-1909 GIENATLAEGATC
+1909 GIENATLAEGATT

-1943 PNSVTSICKGAFYY
+1943 PNSVTSICNGAFWY
-1957 CPGLKNV
+1957 CPGLKSV
-1964 KIPESVVSIDKD
+1964 AIPESVVSIGRD

-1992 VTNIEADAFPH
+1992 VTNIEAEAFPH
-2003 CTRLGSVTVPA
+2003 CTSLGSVTVPA
-2014 CVLEVGLSDVF
+2014 CVLDIGLSDVF

-2032 NVVLAEGVQDIARG
+2032 NVVLAEGVQNVAHD
-2046 ALGSRQSFL
+2046 ALGTYPTQFHYRL
-2055 NLEHVFIPGSVTN
+2055 KHVFIPASVTN

-2073 FRTFQGKI
+2073 FRTFQGKV

-2087 ANVVYS
+2087 ANAVYS
-2093 SRDGMLLTKDGT
+2093 SWNGMLLTKDGT
-2105 RLLQGVNGDV
+2105 RLLQGVSGDV
-2115 TIPSSVTS
+2115 TIPPGVTSIDAYAFYGCSLTSLTIPSSVTS

-2136 DLMIPDSVTDIGD
+2136 DLTIPDSVTDIGG

-2156 SLRNVWLPKHLE
+2156 NLRNVWLPKHLE

-2197 EEGVVEQR
+2197 EEGIVEQR
-2205 PCPDGMKVGTLPST
+2205 QCPSGMKVGALPPT
-2219 PTHEGYAFEGWW
+2219 PTYAGYAFEGWW
-2231 TAADGEKA
+2231 TAADGEQA
-2239 TEKTVITNDVTYY
+2239 RTWTVVSGDVTYH
-2252 AKWRGTAV
+2252 AKWRGTAA
-2260 VGDYTYM
+2260 VGDYSYT

-2293 GDVVIPSTLN
+2293 GDVVIPSTLD

-2346 IPSSVTGIH
+2346 IPSSVTNIH
-2355 VWAFEFCDRLVN
+2355 VWAFEFCDRQVN

-2386 KDGQTLV
+2386 KDGRTLV

-2416 CRSLR
+2416 CRGLR

-2427 SVLGI
+2427 GVLGI

-2459 FTGCSSMENFSVDV
+2459 FTGCSSMENFSVDM

-2487 KDAETL
+2487 KDAEIL
-2493 IRGNMGNDGEV
+2493 IRGNTGNDGEV

-2515 FAFDDLLGL
+2515 FAFDDLFGL

-2550 SIPNSV
+2550 NIPNSV
-2556 KTIGTRVFFR
+2556 KTIGTRVFCR

-2571 SVTLPNSLT
+2571 NVSLPNSLT
-2580 TIGSEVFAGGH
+2580 TIGRDTFADCR

-2601 VTEIGFDAFY
+2601 VTEIKYDAFH
-2611 GCTGLVSRVVVPNS
+2611 GCTGLVSRVVIPDS
-2625 VTNIERGAF
+2625 VTNIEWNAF
-2634 TLCKGLKEVWLPR
+2634 ARCKGLKEVWLPR
-2647 SLEDRFYPGDVFRGC
+2647 SIEERFYPDSVFWGC
-2662 GDALA
+2662 DEALV
-2667 LNYYDTPLHTIVFRS
+2667 LNYYDTPLHTVVFRS
-2682 EEGAD
+2682 DEGAD

-2698 GDLPPSPTRAGAVFS
+2698 GELPQLSSRAGAVFA
-2713 GWWTADGEPVS
+2713 GWWTVDWERVS
-2724 TETVVTG
+2724 AETVVMG

-2740 VVAAPEIIPMNCNGA
+2740 VVAAPEIVSDAGIT
-2755 AFWDRCYVEIMCAD
+2755 FWNRCYVEIMCAD

-2794 FRIDRTTTIRA
+2794 FWIDRTTTIRA

-2834 YDYDAVELTF
+2834 YDDDAVELTF
-2844 TTGGDAGWDYSW
+2844 TTGGDADWDYTW
-2856 TEDYYRYGDCLRSGL
+2856 TQSGSKYSDYEECLRSGQ
-2871 IGNEQESWLQ
+2871 IGDEQESWLQ

-2978 DVGKGKTV
+2978 DAGKGKMV
-2986 TVPGTW
+2986 TVPGAW
-2992 LGKRTMRAATDVA
+2992 LGRRTMRAATDVA

>member
-56 TGETVKTAVSPKPTG
+56 
-71 RLTVPS
+71 
-77 ELGGYP
+77 
-83 VTGLGESAFYN
+83 
-94 CTGVTDVTI
+94 
-103 PNGVTHIGPRAFSC
+103 
-117 CSGLVNVTIGS
+117 
-128 GVTSIEPYVFPSC
+128 
-141 VNLRNIAVDP
+141 
-151 ANTAY
+151 
-156 MSQDGMLLTKDG
+156 
-168 TMLVYGVGGDVEI
+168 
-181 PSGVATIGTS
+181 
-191 AFFGRKLKSIRFSG
+191 
-205 SVTNIGSW
+205 
-213 AFGFCHD
+213 
-220 LDMSI
+220 
-225 PNTILKI
+225 
-232 GDYAFVECRNLNL
+232 
-245 WLPRRFEGNLN
+245 
-256 SSVFKQC
+256 
-263 SNLTVNYYDQVPVV
+263 
-277 AFRAEE
+277 
-283 GVVEQRE
+283 
-290 CLPGTKVG
+290 
-298 SLPPASTC
+298 
-306 EGYAFEGWWTA
+306 
-317 ADGEQATAE
+317 
-326 TVVTNDVTYYAK
+326 
-338 WRGTATVDS
+338 
-347 YTYTYSVL
+347 
-355 NGQAEIGASNAWTR
+355 ASNAWTR

-378 VAVPSSLGGFPVVGI
+378 VTVPSSLGGFPVVGI
-393 GDYAFYGS
+393 GDYAFYGL

-436 PASMAVVDNGAF
+436 PDSMAVVDDGAF

-573 GVFSDCSSL
+573 GVFLDCSSL

-605 GKTLMEGVN
+605 GKTLKEGVN

-622 VTSIAYDA
+622 VTRIGNFA
-630 FAGRGGLTQV
+630 FSGRGGLTQV
-640 TLPNGI
+640 TIPNGI
-646 RTIDALAFSDCDSL
+646 REIGWFAFSDCDSL
-660 TEVVIPSS
+660 TEVVIPAS
-668 VVNIGRL
+668 VVNIEPR
-675 AFVRSGLTSISVE
+675 AFVCSGLTSISVE

-701 LSKDGTTLIQGVNG
+701 LTKDGTTLIQGVNG

-754 AYYRDLT
+754 AYYHGLT

-783 MTLHYYDRAYTVT
+783 MTLYYYDKAYMVT

-801 GIVEQRQCPAGMSFD
+801 GIVEQRQCPNGMSFD
-816 TLPPSPSR
+816 TLPPSPTR
-824 DGYAFEGWWTA
+824 DGYMFEGWWTA
-835 VDGEQASEATVVT
+835 VDGEQATGETVVT
-848 NSVTYYAKWRGTATV
+848 NNVTYYAKWRGTAV
-863 DDYTY
+863 VGDYTY
-868 TYSVLNGQ
+868 
-876 AEIGSSNAWTTAVS
+876 A
-890 PKPTGHVVVPSS
+890 
-902 LGGFPVVG
+902 
-910 IGKRA
+910 
-915 FSSCFILEGVT
+915 
-926 IPEGVT
+926 
-932 AIGEDA
+932 
-938 FAYCYKLE
+938 
-946 DVTIPEGVVAIG
+946 
-958 EYAFGHC
+958 
-965 SKLEGVT
+965 
-972 IPESVT
+972 
-978 SIGQFAFQ
+978 
-986 WCGGLKSVH
+986 
-995 ISDLAKWCQIKFGD
+995 
-1009 RANPLYQAHELYLNG
+1009 
-1024 EHVTKLVIPEGVTS
+1024 
-1038 IGSYAFAGCSGLTE
+1038 
-1052 VMFPNSVT
+1052 
-1060 NIGGVAFMD
+1060 
-1069 CSGLMELALPG
+1069 
-1080 SVVEI
+1080 
-1085 GTSAFRG
+1085 
-1092 CSGLTEVE
+1092 
-1100 IPHGVKAIG
+1100 
-1109 GGVFSDCSSLTK
+1109 
-1121 ITVEP
+1121 
-1126 GNENYVSQNGLLL
+1126 
-1139 TKDGKTL
+1139 
-1146 KEGVNGTVVIPSSVT
+1146 
-1161 RINNFAFSGRD
+1161 
-1172 SLTQVTIPNG
+1172 
-1182 IREIGWF
+1182 
-1189 AFSGCDS
+1189 
-1196 LTKVVIPSSVVN
+1196 
-1208 IEPRAFVSSGLT
+1208 
-1220 SIAVEE
+1220 
-1226 GNEFYS
+1226 
-1232 SRNGMLLSK
+1232 
-1241 DGTTLIQGVNG
+1241 
-1252 EVEFPPCVRM
+1252 
-1262 IGEMAF
+1262 
-1268 MRCSGLTR
+1268 
-1276 LVIPDSV
+1276 
-1283 TNIASKAFAYYRDLT
+1283 
-1298 DAWLPRHLEGKFSA
+1298 
-1312 NVFEDCGNM
+1312 
-1321 TLHYYDRAYTVTFQ
+1321 
-1335 TEEGIVEQRQCPAG
+1335 
-1349 MSFDTLPPSPSRD
+1349 
-1362 GYAFEGWWTAV
+1362 
-1373 DGEQASEATVVTNS
+1373 
-1387 VTYYAKWRGTATVDD
+1387 
-1402 YTYTYSVLNGQAE
+1402 YSVLNGQAE

-1721 IDSWAFADRDG
+1721 IDSRAFADRDG

-1847 SWAFAYYRGLTD
+1847 SRAFAYYRGLTD

-1922 IGSYA
+1922 IGAYA

-1943 PNSVTSICKGAFYY
+1943 PNSVTSICNGAFWY
-1957 CPGLKNV
+1957 CPGLKSV
-1964 KIPESVVSIDKD
+1964 TIPESVISIGRD

-1992 VTNIEADAFPH
+1992 VTNIEAEAFPH
-2003 CTRLGSVTVPA
+2003 CTHLGSVTVPA

-2032 NVVLAEGVQDIARG
+2032 NVVLAEGVQNVAHD
-2046 ALGSRQSFL
+2046 ALGTYPTQFRY
-2055 NLEHVFIPGSVTN
+2055 NLKHVFIPGSVTN
-2068 IDVEV
+2068 IDVGV
-2073 FRTFQGKI
+2073 FRAFCGKV

-2087 ANVVYS
+2087 ANAVYS

-2105 RLLQGVNGDV
+2105 RLLQGVSGAVTIPPGVTSIDAYAFYECNLTSL

-2136 DLMIPDSVTDIGD
+2136 DLTIPDSVTDIGD

-2156 SLRNVWLPKHLE
+2156 NLRNVWLPKHLE

-2188 ALYCVTFRT
+2188 ALCCVIFRT
-2197 EEGVVEQR
+2197 EEGIVEQR
-2205 PCPDGMKVGTLPST
+2205 QCPSGTKVGTLPPT
-2219 PTHEGYAFEGWW
+2219 PTYAGYAFEGWW

-2275 EIGKGESSWEAA
+2275 EIGSSNTWTTA

-2293 GDVVIPSTLN
+2293 GAVVIPSYLG
-2303 GYPVTGIGRYA
+2303 GYPVTGIGQWA
-2314 FYGFGPTSFE
+2314 FAYCYDVTSFE
-2324 IPEGVVDIRK
+2324 IPKNVVGIGQRAFACCYDVTSFEIPKSVVDIHK
-2334 FAFRYSSLTNVV
+2334 L
-2346 IPSSVTGIH
+2346 
-2355 VWAFEFCDRLVN
+2355 AFEVCYNLVN

-2386 KDGQTLV
+2386 KDGRTLL
-2393 RGVNGKVVI
+2393 RGVIGEVVI
-2402 PSCVTEIGGSAFEG
+2402 PSCVTEIGDSAFDR
-2416 CRSLR
+2416 CYDLKD
-2421 SVVIPD
+2421 VTIPNG
-2427 SVLGI
+2427 VLSI
-2432 GTNAFQYCQALKNMA
+2432 GTCAFRYCRRLTGMT

-2459 FTGCSSMENFSVDV
+2459 FTGCDELWTFSVDP
-2473 ANGFY
+2473 ANRFY
-2478 TSWEGMLLT
+2478 SSRGGLLLN
-2487 KDAETL
+2487 KDGTVL
-2493 IRGNMGNDGEV
+2493 VRGINDCGV
-2504 VIPDGVKVIDE
+2504 VIPDGVTTIGE
-2515 FAFDDLLGL
+2515 AAFECCDWL
-2524 EYVTIP
+2524 ESVEIPESVTAIGDSAFFRCTSLESVEIP
-2530 SSVTTIGDSAFEECW
+2530 ESVTTIGDSAFSGCMSLMSVE
-2545 NLTQI
+2545 
-2550 SIPNSV
+2550 IPNSV
-2556 KTIGTRVFFR
+2556 VTIGDSAFSQ
-2566 CMSLT
+2566 C
-2571 SVTLPNSLT
+2571 
-2580 TIGSEVFAGGH
+2580 E

-2601 VTEIGFDAFY
+2601 VTKIKYETFS
-2611 GCTGLVSRVVVPNS
+2611 GCTGLVSRVVIPDN
-2625 VTNIERGAF
+2625 VTSIEWNAF
-2634 TLCKGLKEVWLPR
+2634 AWCRELKEVWLPR
-2647 SLEDRFYPGDVFRGC
+2647 GLENRFYPGSVFWRC
-2662 GDALA
+2662 DEALV
-2667 LNYYDTPLHTIVFRS
+2667 LNYYDTPLHTVVFQS
-2682 EEGAD
+2682 DEGT
-2687 KWRLC
+2687 KKRRLC
-2692 PAGVTL
+2692 PAGMTL
-2698 GDLPPSPTRAGAVFS
+2698 GELPPSPTRAGAVFS
-2713 GWWTADGEPVS
+2713 GWWTSDGERVS
-2724 TETVVTG
+2724 AETVVMG
-2731 DMTLEARWH
+2731 DMTLVARWRA
-2740 VVAAPEIIPMNCNGA
+2740 VAAPVITPDDGTTFRESESCTVTIT
-2755 AFWDRCYVEIMCAD
+2755 CAD
-2769 TDAVI
+2769 ADAVI

-2779 GQIPHLTEAY
+2779 GRTPRLTAAC
-2789 RYKGE
+2789 RYTGP
-2794 FRIDRTTTIRA
+2794 FTIDRTTTIRA

-2820 FERECSMP
+2820 LTQEIFMP
-2828 QYRDGS
+2828 QYHDGRP
-2834 YDYDAVELTF
+2834 DTDAVWLTF
-2844 TTGGDAGWDYSW
+2844 TTGGDAPWNYDLDWENMNGSYDI
-2856 TEDYYRYGDCLRSGL
+2856 RMQSGQ
-2871 IGNEQESWLQ
+2871 IGNEEESWLQ

-3005 ANGRRVWECYLLG
+3005 ANGRKVWECYLLG
-3018 LDPEEADDDFRI
+3018 CDPEKADDDFRI

>member
-17 RFVLL
+17 RVVLL

-56 TGETVKTAVSPKPTG
+56 S
-71 RLTVPS
+71 
-77 ELGGYP
+77 
-83 VTGLGESAFYN
+83 
-94 CTGVTDVTI
+94 
-103 PNGVTHIGPRAFSC
+103 
-117 CSGLVNVTIGS
+117 
-128 GVTSIEPYVFPSC
+128 
-141 VNLRNIAVDP
+141 
-151 ANTAY
+151 
-156 MSQDGMLLTKDG
+156 
-168 TMLVYGVGGDVEI
+168 
-181 PSGVATIGTS
+181 
-191 AFFGRKLKSIRFSG
+191 
-205 SVTNIGSW
+205 
-213 AFGFCHD
+213 
-220 LDMSI
+220 
-225 PNTILKI
+225 
-232 GDYAFVECRNLNL
+232 
-245 WLPRRFEGNLN
+245 
-256 SSVFKQC
+256 
-263 SNLTVNYYDQVPVV
+263 
-277 AFRAEE
+277 
-283 GVVEQRE
+283 
-290 CLPGTKVG
+290 
-298 SLPPASTC
+298 
-306 EGYAFEGWWTA
+306 
-317 ADGEQATAE
+317 
-326 TVVTNDVTYYAK
+326 
-338 WRGTATVDS
+338 
-347 YTYTYSVL
+347 
-355 NGQAEIGASNAWTR
+355 SNAWTT
-369 AISPSPTGH
+369 AISPKPTGH

-622 VTSIAYDA
+622 VTSIAYAA

-754 AYYRDLT
+754 AYYRGLT

-801 GIVEQRQCPAGMSFD
+801 GVVEQRQCPAGASIG
-816 TLPPSPSR
+816 TLPPTPTHA
-824 DGYAFEGWWTA
+824 GYAFEGWWTA
-835 VDGEQASEATVVT
+835 VDGEQVTGETVVT
-848 NSVTYYAKWRGTATV
+848 NDVTYYAKWRGTAAV

-1283 TNIASKAFAYYRDLT
+1283 TNIASKAFAYYRGLT

-1335 TEEGIVEQRQCPAG
+1335 TEEGVVEQRQCPAG
-1349 MSFDTLPPSPSRD
+1349 ASIGTLPPTPTHA

-1373 DGEQASEATVVTNS
+1373 DGEQVTGETVVTND
-1387 VTYYAKWRGTATVDD
+1387 VTYYAKWRGTAAVDD

-1415 IGASN
+1415 IGSSN
-1420 TWTTAVSPKP
+1420 AWTTAVSPKP
-1430 TGHVAVPS
+1430 TGHVVVPS

-1721 IDSWAFADRDG
+1721 IDSRAFADRDG

-1847 SWAFAYYRGLTD
+1847 SRAFAYYRGLTD

-1922 IGSYA
+1922 IGAYA

-1943 PNSVTSICKGAFYY
+1943 PNSVTSICNGAFWY
-1957 CPGLKNV
+1957 CPGLKSV
-1964 KIPESVVSIDKD
+1964 TIPESVISIGRD

-1992 VTNIEADAFPH
+1992 VTNIEAEAFPH
-2003 CTRLGSVTVPA
+2003 CTHLGSVTVPA

-2032 NVVLAEGVQDIARG
+2032 NVVLAEGVQNVAHD
-2046 ALGSRQSFL
+2046 ALGTYPTQFRY
-2055 NLEHVFIPGSVTN
+2055 NLKHVFIPGSVTN
-2068 IDVEV
+2068 IDVGV
-2073 FRTFQGKI
+2073 FRAFCGKV

-2087 ANVVYS
+2087 ANAVYS

-2105 RLLQGVNGDV
+2105 RLLQGVSGAVTIPPGVTSIDAYAFYECNLTSL

-2136 DLMIPDSVTDIGD
+2136 DLTIPDSVTDIGD

-2156 SLRNVWLPKHLE
+2156 NLRNVWLPKHLE

-2188 ALYCVTFRT
+2188 ALCCVIFRT
-2197 EEGVVEQR
+2197 EEGIVEQR
-2205 PCPDGMKVGTLPST
+2205 QCPSGTKVGTLPPT
-2219 PTHEGYAFEGWW
+2219 PTYAGYAFEGWW

-2275 EIGKGESSWEAA
+2275 EIGSSNTWTTA

-2293 GDVVIPSTLN
+2293 GAVVIPSYLG
-2303 GYPVTGIGRYA
+2303 GYPVTGIGQWA
-2314 FYGFGPTSFE
+2314 FAYCYDVTSFE
-2324 IPEGVVDIRK
+2324 IPKNVVGIGQRAFACCYDVTSFEIPKSVVDIHK
-2334 FAFRYSSLTNVV
+2334 L
-2346 IPSSVTGIH
+2346 
-2355 VWAFEFCDRLVN
+2355 AFEVCYNLVN

-2386 KDGQTLV
+2386 KDGRTLL
-2393 RGVNGKVVI
+2393 RGVIGEVVI
-2402 PSCVTEIGGSAFEG
+2402 PSCVTEIGDSAFDR
-2416 CRSLR
+2416 CYDLKD
-2421 SVVIPD
+2421 VTIPNG
-2427 SVLGI
+2427 VLSI
-2432 GTNAFQYCQALKNMA
+2432 GTCAFRYCRRLTGMT

-2459 FTGCSSMENFSVDV
+2459 FTGCDELWTFSVDP
-2473 ANGFY
+2473 ANRFY
-2478 TSWEGMLLT
+2478 SSRGGLLLN
-2487 KDAETL
+2487 KDGTVL
-2493 IRGNMGNDGEV
+2493 VRGINDCGV
-2504 VIPDGVKVIDE
+2504 VIPDGVTTIGE
-2515 FAFDDLLGL
+2515 AAFECCDWL
-2524 EYVTIP
+2524 ESVEIPESVTAIGDSAFFRCTSLESVEIP
-2530 SSVTTIGDSAFEECW
+2530 ESVTTIGDSAFSGCMSLMSVE
-2545 NLTQI
+2545 
-2550 SIPNSV
+2550 IPNSV
-2556 KTIGTRVFFR
+2556 VTIGDSAFSQ
-2566 CMSLT
+2566 C
-2571 SVTLPNSLT
+2571 
-2580 TIGSEVFAGGH
+2580 E

-2601 VTEIGFDAFY
+2601 VTKIKYETFS
-2611 GCTGLVSRVVVPNS
+2611 GCTGLVSRVVIPDN
-2625 VTNIERGAF
+2625 VTSIEWNAF
-2634 TLCKGLKEVWLPR
+2634 AWCRELKEVWLPR
-2647 SLEDRFYPGDVFRGC
+2647 GLENRFYPGSVFWRC
-2662 GDALA
+2662 DEALV
-2667 LNYYDTPLHTIVFRS
+2667 LNYYDTPLHTVVFQS
-2682 EEGAD
+2682 DEGT
-2687 KWRLC
+2687 KKRRLC
-2692 PAGVTL
+2692 PAGMTL
-2698 GDLPPSPTRAGAVFS
+2698 GELPPSPTRAGAVFS
-2713 GWWTADGEPVS
+2713 GWWTSDGERVS
-2724 TETVVTG
+2724 AETVVMG
-2731 DMTLEARWH
+2731 DMTLVARWRA
-2740 VVAAPEIIPMNCNGA
+2740 VAAPVITPDDGTTFRESESCTVTIT
-2755 AFWDRCYVEIMCAD
+2755 CAD
-2769 TDAVI
+2769 ADAVI

-2779 GQIPHLTEAY
+2779 GRTPRLTAAC
-2789 RYKGE
+2789 RYTGP
-2794 FRIDRTTTIRA
+2794 FTIDRTTTIRA

-2820 FERECSMP
+2820 LTQEIFMP
-2828 QYRDGS
+2828 QYHDGRP
-2834 YDYDAVELTF
+2834 DTDAVWLTF
-2844 TTGGDAGWDYSW
+2844 TTGGDAPWNYDLDWENMNGSYDI
-2856 TEDYYRYGDCLRSGL
+2856 RMQSGQ
-2871 IGNEQESWLQ
+2871 IGNEEESWLQ

-3005 ANGRRVWECYLLG
+3005 ANGRKVWECYLLG
-3018 LDPEEADDDFRI
+3018 CDPEKADDDFRI

>member
-378 VAVPSSLGGFPVVGI
+378 VTVPSSLGGFPVVGI
-393 GDYAFYGS
+393 GDYAFYGL

-754 AYYRDLT
+754 AYYRGLT

-801 GIVEQRQCPAGMSFD
+801 GVVEQRQCPTGMSFD

-848 NSVTYYAKWRGTATV
+848 NDVTYYAKWRGTAAV
-863 DDYTY
+863 GDYTY
-868 TYSVLNGQ
+868 AYSVLNGQ
-876 AEIGSSNAWTTAVS
+876 AEIGTSNTWRHAIS
-890 PKPTGHVVVPSS
+890 PKPTGHVTVPSS

-910 IGKRA
+910 IGERT
-915 FSSCFILEGVT
+915 FYGSYYGDYNNLESVT
-926 IPEGVT
+926 IPNGV
-932 AIGEDA
+932 ARIGEDA
-938 FAYCYKLE
+938 FSGCSNLTE
-946 DVTIPEGVVAIG
+946 VTIPTSMGVVG
-958 EYAFGHC
+958 EDAFYGC
-965 SKLEGVT
+965 SKL
-972 IPESVT
+972 
-978 SIGQFAFQ
+978 
-986 WCGGLKSVH
+986 KDVH
-995 ISDLAKWCQIKFGD
+995 ISDLSGWCQIKFGN
-1009 RANPLYQAHELYLNG
+1009 RYANPLYQVHELYLNG

-1038 IGSYAFAGCSGLTE
+1038 IGAYAFAGCSGLTE

-1069 CSGLMELALPG
+1069 CSGLMELLLPG
-1080 SVVEI
+1080 SVVKI
-1085 GTSAFRG
+1085 GYSAFSG

-1109 GGVFSDCSSLTK
+1109 TGVFSDCSSLTK

-1146 KEGVNGTVVIPSSVT
+1146 MEGVNGAVVIPSSVT
-1161 RINNFAFSGRD
+1161 RIDYVAFSGRGG
-1172 SLTQVTIPNG
+1172 LTQVTISNG
-1182 IREIGWF
+1182 VRTIGAF

-1196 LTKVVIPSSVVN
+1196 LTEVTIPGSVVN
-1208 IEPRAFVSSGLT
+1208 IGRLAFGGSGLT
-1220 SIAVEE
+1220 SISVEE

-1241 DGTTLIQGVNG
+1241 NGTLLIQGING
-1252 EVEFPPCVRM
+1252 EVEIPSCVRM
-1262 IGEMAF
+1262 IGESAF
-1268 MRCSGLTR
+1268 RECSGLTR
-1276 LVIPDSV
+1276 LVIPDGV
-1283 TNIASKAFAYYRDLT
+1283 TNIASSAFAYYRGLT
-1298 DAWLPRHLEGKFSA
+1298 DVTISDGIQFVGSWAFSHLGRLA
-1312 NVFEDCGNM
+1312 NVTIPACLAERSGPMPDMYEVFSDTSIENVTMTTGTVTIGN
-1321 TLHYYDRAYTVTFQ
+1321 DAFAYTFDDETCPTHVTIPNSV
-1335 TEEGIVEQRQCPAG
+1335 TGICE
-1349 MSFDTLPPSPSRD
+1349 
-1362 GYAFEGWWTAV
+1362 YAFYKCSGLKC
-1373 DGEQASEATVVTNS
+1373 VTIPDSVTCIGGVAFSGCSGLMEIAIPNS
-1387 VTYYAKWRGTATVDD
+1387 VTY
-1402 YTYTYSVLNGQAE
+1402 
-1415 IGASN
+1415 IG
-1420 TWTTAVSPKP
+1420 
-1430 TGHVAVPS
+1430 
-1438 SLGGFPVMGIGA
+1438 GG
-1450 YAFGDCY
+1450 AF
-1457 GLEGVTI
+1457 
-1464 PEGVTTIGEWVFSRC
+1464 S
-1479 QFEDMTIP
+1479 
-1487 KSVTSIGRYAFNG
+1487 
-1500 CSKLKSVHISDLT
+1500 
-1513 AWCQI
+1513 
-1518 KFGYHAN
+1518 
-1525 PLREA
+1525 
-1530 HELYLNG
+1530 
-1537 ERVTKLVLPEGLKA
+1537 
-1551 VGADAF
+1551 
-1557 AGCSGLTEVTIPDG
+1557 GCSGLTEITIPDS
-1571 VTAIGNSA
+1571 VTYIGGSA
-1579 FSGCSGLTEVTIP
+1579 FSGCSGLTEI
-1592 NGVTAIGNSAFSGCS
+1592 
-1607 GLTEVTISN
+1607 
-1616 GVTAIGD
+1616 
-1623 SAFSD
+1623 
-1628 CSGLTEVTIPDS
+1628 
-1640 VTIIGNRAFSGCSGL
+1640 
-1655 TEVEISHGVEVIHVG
+1655 
-1670 VFEGCS
+1670 
-1676 GLTKITVDSENV
+1676 
-1688 NYMSMNGLLLTK
+1688 
-1700 DGKTLKEGVNGEVV
+1700 
-1714 IPSGVTV
+1714 
-1721 IDSWAFADRDG
+1721 
-1732 LTKVTIPAGVGI
+1732 
-1744 IGLEAFYGCDGLV
+1744 
-1757 DVAIPG
+1757 
-1763 SVTVIGERA
+1763 
-1772 FATCSR
+1772 
-1778 LMNISVETGN
+1778 
-1788 KVYSSRNGM
+1788 
-1797 LLTKDGT
+1797 
-1804 FLIQGVN
+1804 
-1811 GEVEFPP
+1811 
-1818 CVRMIGTQ
+1818 
-1826 AFEGCSGLTR
+1826 
-1836 LVIPESVTNIA
+1836 
-1847 SWAFAYYRGLTD
+1847 
-1859 VMIPDD
+1859 
-1865 IQFVGDDAFGNC
+1865 
-1877 GRLANV
+1877 
-1883 TMPVCLV
+1883 
-1890 ERSGYFGSAP
+1890 
-1900 RAGNVFNST
+1900 
-1909 GIENATLAEGATC
+1909 
-1922 IGSYA
+1922 
-1927 LAWTFNDKTV
+1927 
-1937 PAHVTI
+1937 
-1943 PNSVTSICKGAFYY
+1943 
-1957 CPGLKNV
+1957 
-1964 KIPESVVSIDKD
+1964 
-1976 AFYDCGGLT
+1976 
-1985 EVTIPNS
+1985 TIPNS
-1992 VTNIEADAFPH
+1992 VTNIGAGAFN
-2003 CTRLGSVTVPA
+2003 CRGLANVTIPA
-2014 CVLEVGLSDVF
+2014 CVLETGLRDVF
-2025 SGTTSIT
+2025 PYSSSIT
-2032 NVVLAEGVQDIARG
+2032 NIVLSEGVQNIGDG
-2046 ALGSRQSFL
+2046 AFGSRWDLL
-2055 NLEHVFIPGSVTN
+2055 NLAHVFIPGSVTN
-2068 IDVEV
+2068 IDAKA
-2073 FRTFQGKI
+2073 FRIFRGTV

-2087 ANVVYS
+2087 ANAVYS

-2105 RLLQGVNGDV
+2105 RLLQGVSGAV
-2115 TIPSSVTS
+2115 TIPPGVTSIDANAFYECDLTSLTIPSGVTS
-2123 IGERA
+2123 IGEWA
-2128 FYNCSNLT
+2128 FGTIYTFSNLT
-2136 DLMIPDSVTDIGD
+2136 SLTIPDSVTDIGE
-2149 SAFGNCR
+2149 SAFRNCR
-2156 SLRNVWLPKHLE
+2156 NLRNVWLPKHLR
-2168 GKLGST
+2168 GKLST
-2174 VFANCGNATLNYYD
+2174 SVFANCGNVTLNYYD
-2188 ALYCVTFRT
+2188 AMCCVTFRT
-2197 EEGVVEQR
+2197 EEGIVEQR
-2205 PCPDGMKVGTLPST
+2205 QYPAGMEVGTLPST

-2275 EIGKGESSWEAA
+2275 EIGFSNTWTTA

-2293 GDVVIPSTLN
+2293 GAVVIPSFLG
-2303 GYPVTGIGRYA
+2303 GYPVTAIGQRA
-2314 FYGFGPTSFE
+2314 FAWCYDVTSFE
-2324 IPEGVVDIRK
+2324 IPRGIV
-2334 FAFRYSSLTNVV
+2334 
-2346 IPSSVTGIH
+2346 GIH
-2355 VWAFEFCDRLVN
+2355 KSAFELCYNLVN
-2367 FTVDPANA
+2367 FTVDPANTA
-2375 VYSSRNGLLLS
+2375 YSSRNGLLLS
-2386 KDGQTLV
+2386 KDGRTLL
-2393 RGVNGKVVI
+2393 RGVIGEVVI
-2402 PSCVTEIGGSAFEG
+2402 PSCVTEIGDSAFDR
-2416 CRSLR
+2416 CYDLKD
-2421 SVVIPD
+2421 VTIPNG
-2427 SVLGI
+2427 VLSI
-2432 GTNAFQYCQALKNMA
+2432 GTCAFRYCRRLTGMT

-2459 FTGCSSMENFSVDV
+2459 FTGCDELWTFSVDP
-2473 ANGFY
+2473 ANRFY
-2478 TSWEGMLLT
+2478 SSRGGLLLN
-2487 KDAETL
+2487 KDGTVL
-2493 IRGNMGNDGEV
+2493 VRGINDYGV
-2504 VIPDGVKVIDE
+2504 VIPDGV
-2515 FAFDDLLGL
+2515 
-2524 EYVTIP
+2524 
-2530 SSVTTIGDSAFEECW
+2530 TTIGEAAFECCDWLE
-2545 NLTQI
+2545 
-2550 SIPNSV
+2550 SVEIPE
-2556 KTIGTRVFFR
+2556 
-2566 CMSLT
+2566 
-2571 SVTLPNSLT
+2571 SVTA
-2580 TIGSEVFAGGH
+2580 IGYAAFAGCW

-2601 VTEIGFDAFY
+2601 VTTIGNSAFSECTSLMSVEIPESVTAIGNSAFY
-2611 GCTGLVSRVVVPNS
+2611 RCESLTSIEIPRGVTKIKYETFSGCTGLVSRVVIPDS
-2625 VTNIERGAF
+2625 VTNIEGGAF
-2634 TLCKGLKEVWLPR
+2634 ARCKELKEVWLPR
-2647 SLEDRFYPGDVFRGC
+2647 GLENRFYPGSVFWRC
-2662 GDALA
+2662 DEALV
-2667 LNYYDTPLHTIVFRS
+2667 LNYYDTPLHTVVFQS
-2682 EEGAD
+2682 DEGT
-2687 KWRLC
+2687 KKRRLC
-2692 PAGVTL
+2692 PAGMTL
-2698 GDLPPSPTRAGAVFS
+2698 GELPPSPTRAGAVFS
-2713 GWWTADGEPVS
+2713 GWWTSDGERVS
-2724 TETVVTG
+2724 AETVVMG
-2731 DMTLEARWH
+2731 DMTLVARWRA
-2740 VVAAPEIIPMNCNGA
+2740 VAAPVITPDDGTTFRESESCTVTIA
-2755 AFWDRCYVEIMCAD
+2755 CAD
-2769 TDAVI
+2769 ADAVI

-2779 GQIPHLTEAY
+2779 GRTPRLTAAC
-2789 RYKGE
+2789 RYTGP
-2794 FRIDRTTTIRA
+2794 FTIDRTTTIRA
-2805 IAVLDGVRSA
+2805 VAVLDGVRSA
-2815 CVTAT
+2815 YVAAT
-2820 FERECSMP
+2820 LTQEIFMP
-2828 QYRDGS
+2828 QYHDGRP
-2834 YDYDAVELTF
+2834 DTDAVWLTF
-2844 TTGGDAGWDYSW
+2844 TTGGDAGWNYDWDWENMNGAY
-2856 TEDYYRYGDCLRSGL
+2856 DIRMQSGQ
-2871 IGNEQESWLQ
+2871 IGNEEGSWLQ

-2978 DVGKGKTV
+2978 DAGKDKTV
-2986 TVPGTW
+2986 TVPGAW

-3005 ANGRRVWECYLLG
+3005 ANGRLVWECYLLG
-3018 LDPEEADDDFRI
+3018 LDPEKADDDFRI

>member
-22 AAALLFAWGLRA
+22 AATLLFAWGLRA

-94 CTGVTDVTI
+94 CTGLTDVTI

-298 SLPPASTC
+298 SLPSASTC

-355 NGQAEIGASNAWTR
+355 NGQAEIGASNAWKR

-378 VAVPSSLGGFPVVGI
+378 VTVPSSLGGFPVVGI
-393 GDYAFYGS
+393 GDYAFYGL

-558 LTEVEIPHGVKVIGG
+558 LTEIKIPHGVKAIGG

-646 RTIDALAFSDCDSL
+646 RTIDALAFSGCDSL

-701 LSKDGTTLIQGVNG
+701 LSKNGTLLIQGVNG
-715 EVEFPPCVRMI
+715 EVEIPSCVRMI

-754 AYYRDLT
+754 AYYHGLT

-801 GIVEQRQCPAGMSFD
+801 GVVEQRQCPTGMSFD
-816 TLPPSPSR
+816 TLPPSPTR
-824 DGYAFEGWWTA
+824 DGYTFEGWWTA
-835 VDGEQASEATVVT
+835 ADGEQVTGETVVT
-848 NSVTYYAKWRGTATV
+848 NDVTYYAKWRGTAAV

-876 AEIGSSNAWTTAVS
+876 AEIGSSNTRKAVS
-890 PKPTGHVVVPSS
+890 P
-902 LGGFPVVG
+902 
-910 IGKRA
+910 
-915 FSSCFILEGVT
+915 E
-926 IPEGVT
+926 
-932 AIGEDA
+932 
-938 FAYCYKLE
+938 
-946 DVTIPEGVVAIG
+946 
-958 EYAFGHC
+958 
-965 SKLEGVT
+965 
-972 IPESVT
+972 
-978 SIGQFAFQ
+978 
-986 WCGGLKSVH
+986 
-995 ISDLAKWCQIKFGD
+995 
-1009 RANPLYQAHELYLNG
+1009 
-1024 EHVTKLVIPEGVTS
+1024 
-1038 IGSYAFAGCSGLTE
+1038 
-1052 VMFPNSVT
+1052 
-1060 NIGGVAFMD
+1060 
-1069 CSGLMELALPG
+1069 
-1080 SVVEI
+1080 
-1085 GTSAFRG
+1085 
-1092 CSGLTEVE
+1092 
-1100 IPHGVKAIG
+1100 
-1109 GGVFSDCSSLTK
+1109 
-1121 ITVEP
+1121 
-1126 GNENYVSQNGLLL
+1126 
-1139 TKDGKTL
+1139 
-1146 KEGVNGTVVIPSSVT
+1146 
-1161 RINNFAFSGRD
+1161 
-1172 SLTQVTIPNG
+1172 
-1182 IREIGWF
+1182 
-1189 AFSGCDS
+1189 
-1196 LTKVVIPSSVVN
+1196 
-1208 IEPRAFVSSGLT
+1208 
-1220 SIAVEE
+1220 
-1226 GNEFYS
+1226 
-1232 SRNGMLLSK
+1232 
-1241 DGTTLIQGVNG
+1241 
-1252 EVEFPPCVRM
+1252 
-1262 IGEMAF
+1262 
-1268 MRCSGLTR
+1268 
-1276 LVIPDSV
+1276 
-1283 TNIASKAFAYYRDLT
+1283 
-1298 DAWLPRHLEGKFSA
+1298 
-1312 NVFEDCGNM
+1312 
-1321 TLHYYDRAYTVTFQ
+1321 
-1335 TEEGIVEQRQCPAG
+1335 
-1349 MSFDTLPPSPSRD
+1349 
-1362 GYAFEGWWTAV
+1362 
-1373 DGEQASEATVVTNS
+1373 
-1387 VTYYAKWRGTATVDD
+1387 
-1402 YTYTYSVLNGQAE
+1402 
-1415 IGASN
+1415 
-1420 TWTTAVSPKP
+1420 P

-1438 SLGGFPVMGIGA
+1438 SLGGFPVVGIGK
-1450 YAFGDCY
+1450 YAFYNCY
-1457 GLEGVTI
+1457 ELEGVTI
-1464 PEGVTTIGEWVFSRC
+1464 PEGVTAIGKYAFDVCSKLEGVTIPEGVAAIGEGAFSNC
-1479 QFEDMTIP
+1479 PKLDSVTIP
-1487 KSVTSIGRYAFNG
+1487 ESVTAIGQYAFQWCDG
-1500 CSKLKSVHISDLT
+1500 LKSVHISNLT

-1518 KFGYHAN
+1518 KFDYYAN
-1525 PLREA
+1525 PLRQA

-1537 ERVTKLVLPEGLKA
+1537 ERVTKLIFPEGLKA
-1551 VGADAF
+1551 VGTEAF

-1571 VTAIGNSA
+1571 VTIIGNRA

-1592 NGVTAIGNSAFSGCS
+1592 NGVTAIGNAAFSGCS
-1607 GLTEVTISN
+1607 GLTEVTIPD
-1616 GVTAIGD
+1616 GVTTIGS

-1628 CSGLTEVTIPDS
+1628 CSDLTEVMIPRS
-1640 VTIIGNRAFSGCSGL
+1640 VKAIGGGA
-1655 TEVEISHGVEVIHVG
+1655 
-1670 VFEGCS
+1670 FEGCH
-1676 GLTKITVDSENV
+1676 GLTKITVDPKNV
-1688 NYMSMNGLLLTK
+1688 NYMSQNGLLLTK

-1714 IPSGVTV
+1714 IPPGVTM
-1721 IDSWAFADRDG
+1721 IGYRAFADRDR
-1732 LTKVTIPAGVGI
+1732 LTKVTIPAGVEV
-1744 IGLEAFYGCDGLV
+1744 IGWEVFYGCDGLV

-1763 SVTVIGERA
+1763 SVTDIGLRA
-1772 FATCSR
+1772 FAICSR
-1778 LMNISVETGN
+1778 LMNISVDPGN

-1804 FLIQGVN
+1804 TLIQGVN
-1811 GEVEFPP
+1811 GEVEFPS

-1836 LVIPESVTNIA
+1836 LVIPDNVTNIA
-1847 SWAFAYYRGLTD
+1847 SRAFAYYRGLTD

-1883 TMPVCLV
+1883 TIPICLV
-1890 ERSGYFGSAP
+1890 ERSSGYFGSEP

-1909 GIENATLAEGATC
+1909 GIENATLAEGATT

-1943 PNSVTSICKGAFYY
+1943 PNSVTSICNGAFWY
-1957 CPGLKNV
+1957 CPGLKSV
-1964 KIPESVVSIDKD
+1964 AIPESVVSIGRD

-1992 VTNIEADAFPH
+1992 VTNIEAEAFPH
-2003 CTRLGSVTVPA
+2003 CTSLGSVTVPA
-2014 CVLEVGLSDVF
+2014 CVLDIGLSDVF

-2032 NVVLAEGVQDIARG
+2032 NVVLAEGVQNVAHD
-2046 ALGSRQSFL
+2046 ALGTYPTQFHYRL
-2055 NLEHVFIPGSVTN
+2055 KHVFIPASVTN

-2073 FRTFQGKI
+2073 FRTFQGKV

-2087 ANVVYS
+2087 ANAVYS
-2093 SRDGMLLTKDGT
+2093 SWNGMLLTKDGT
-2105 RLLQGVNGDV
+2105 RLLQGVSGDV
-2115 TIPSSVTS
+2115 TIPPGVTSIDAYAFYGCSLTSLTIPSSVTS

-2136 DLMIPDSVTDIGD
+2136 DLTIPDSVTDIGG

-2156 SLRNVWLPKHLE
+2156 NLRNVWLPKHLE

-2197 EEGVVEQR
+2197 EEGIVEQR
-2205 PCPDGMKVGTLPST
+2205 QCPSGMKVGALPPT
-2219 PTHEGYAFEGWW
+2219 PTYAGYAFEGWW
-2231 TAADGEKA
+2231 TAADGEQA
-2239 TEKTVITNDVTYY
+2239 RTWTVVSGDVTYH
-2252 AKWRGTAV
+2252 AKWRGTAA
-2260 VGDYTYM
+2260 VGDYSYT

-2293 GDVVIPSTLN
+2293 GDVVIPSTLD

-2346 IPSSVTGIH
+2346 IPSSVTNIH
-2355 VWAFEFCDRLVN
+2355 VWAFEFCDRQVN

-2386 KDGQTLV
+2386 KDGRTLV

-2416 CRSLR
+2416 CRGLR

-2427 SVLGI
+2427 GVLGI

-2459 FTGCSSMENFSVDV
+2459 FTGCSSMENFSVDM

-2487 KDAETL
+2487 KDAEIL
-2493 IRGNMGNDGEV
+2493 IRGNTGNDGEV

-2515 FAFDDLLGL
+2515 FAFDDLFGL

-2550 SIPNSV
+2550 NIPNSV
-2556 KTIGTRVFFR
+2556 KTIGTRVFCR

-2571 SVTLPNSLT
+2571 NVSLPNSLT
-2580 TIGSEVFAGGH
+2580 TIGRDTFADCR

-2601 VTEIGFDAFY
+2601 VTEIKYDAFH
-2611 GCTGLVSRVVVPNS
+2611 GCTGLVSRVVIPDS
-2625 VTNIERGAF
+2625 VTNIEWNAF
-2634 TLCKGLKEVWLPR
+2634 ARCKGLKEVWLPR
-2647 SLEDRFYPGDVFRGC
+2647 SIEERFYPDSVFWGC
-2662 GDALA
+2662 DEALV
-2667 LNYYDTPLHTIVFRS
+2667 LNYYDTPLHTVVFRS
-2682 EEGAD
+2682 DEGAD

-2698 GDLPPSPTRAGAVFS
+2698 GELPQLSSRAGAVFA
-2713 GWWTADGEPVS
+2713 GWWTVDWERVS
-2724 TETVVTG
+2724 AETVVMG

-2740 VVAAPEIIPMNCNGA
+2740 VVAAPEIVSDAGIT
-2755 AFWDRCYVEIMCAD
+2755 FWNRCYVEIMCAD

-2794 FRIDRTTTIRA
+2794 FWIDRTTTIRA

-2834 YDYDAVELTF
+2834 YDDDAVELTF
-2844 TTGGDAGWDYSW
+2844 TTGGDADWDYTW
-2856 TEDYYRYGDCLRSGL
+2856 TQSGSKYSDYEECLRSGQ
-2871 IGNEQESWLQ
+2871 IGDEQESWLQ

-2978 DVGKGKTV
+2978 DAGKGRTV
-2986 TVPGTW
+2986 TVPGAW

>member
-22 AAALLFAWGLRA
+22 AATLLFAWGLRA

-49 DGKATIG
+49 DGKVTIG

-94 CTGVTDVTI
+94 CTGLTDVTI

-168 TMLVYGVGGDVEI
+168 TTLVYGVGGDVEI

-298 SLPPASTC
+298 SLPSASTC

-355 NGQAEIGASNAWTR
+355 NGQAEIGASNAWKR

-378 VAVPSSLGGFPVVGI
+378 VTVPSSLGGFPVVGI
-393 GDYAFYGS
+393 GDYAFYGL

-558 LTEVEIPHGVKVIGG
+558 LTEIKIPHGVKAIGG

-646 RTIDALAFSDCDSL
+646 RTIDALAFSGCDSL

-701 LSKDGTTLIQGVNG
+701 LSKNGTLLIQGVNG
-715 EVEFPPCVRMI
+715 EVEIPSCVRMI

-732 RCSGLTRLVIPDSVT
+732 RCSGLTCLVIPDSVT

-754 AYYRDLT
+754 AYYHGLT

-801 GIVEQRQCPAGMSFD
+801 GVVEQRQCPTGMSFD
-816 TLPPSPSR
+816 TLPPSPTR
-824 DGYAFEGWWTA
+824 DGYTFEGWWTA
-835 VDGEQASEATVVT
+835 ADGEQVTGETVVT
-848 NSVTYYAKWRGTATV
+848 NDVTYYAKWRGTATV

-876 AEIGSSNAWTTAVS
+876 AEIGSSNTRKAVS
-890 PKPTGHVVVPSS
+890 P
-902 LGGFPVVG
+902 
-910 IGKRA
+910 
-915 FSSCFILEGVT
+915 E
-926 IPEGVT
+926 
-932 AIGEDA
+932 
-938 FAYCYKLE
+938 
-946 DVTIPEGVVAIG
+946 
-958 EYAFGHC
+958 
-965 SKLEGVT
+965 
-972 IPESVT
+972 
-978 SIGQFAFQ
+978 
-986 WCGGLKSVH
+986 
-995 ISDLAKWCQIKFGD
+995 
-1009 RANPLYQAHELYLNG
+1009 
-1024 EHVTKLVIPEGVTS
+1024 
-1038 IGSYAFAGCSGLTE
+1038 
-1052 VMFPNSVT
+1052 
-1060 NIGGVAFMD
+1060 
-1069 CSGLMELALPG
+1069 
-1080 SVVEI
+1080 
-1085 GTSAFRG
+1085 
-1092 CSGLTEVE
+1092 
-1100 IPHGVKAIG
+1100 
-1109 GGVFSDCSSLTK
+1109 
-1121 ITVEP
+1121 
-1126 GNENYVSQNGLLL
+1126 
-1139 TKDGKTL
+1139 
-1146 KEGVNGTVVIPSSVT
+1146 
-1161 RINNFAFSGRD
+1161 
-1172 SLTQVTIPNG
+1172 
-1182 IREIGWF
+1182 
-1189 AFSGCDS
+1189 
-1196 LTKVVIPSSVVN
+1196 
-1208 IEPRAFVSSGLT
+1208 
-1220 SIAVEE
+1220 
-1226 GNEFYS
+1226 
-1232 SRNGMLLSK
+1232 
-1241 DGTTLIQGVNG
+1241 
-1252 EVEFPPCVRM
+1252 
-1262 IGEMAF
+1262 
-1268 MRCSGLTR
+1268 
-1276 LVIPDSV
+1276 
-1283 TNIASKAFAYYRDLT
+1283 
-1298 DAWLPRHLEGKFSA
+1298 
-1312 NVFEDCGNM
+1312 
-1321 TLHYYDRAYTVTFQ
+1321 
-1335 TEEGIVEQRQCPAG
+1335 
-1349 MSFDTLPPSPSRD
+1349 
-1362 GYAFEGWWTAV
+1362 
-1373 DGEQASEATVVTNS
+1373 
-1387 VTYYAKWRGTATVDD
+1387 
-1402 YTYTYSVLNGQAE
+1402 
-1415 IGASN
+1415 
-1420 TWTTAVSPKP
+1420 P

-1438 SLGGFPVMGIGA
+1438 SLGGFPVVGIGK
-1450 YAFGDCY
+1450 YAFYNCY
-1457 GLEGVTI
+1457 ELEGVTI
-1464 PEGVTTIGEWVFSRC
+1464 PEGVTAIGKYAFDVCSKLEGVTIPEGVAAIGEGAFSNC
-1479 QFEDMTIP
+1479 PKLDSVTIP
-1487 KSVTSIGRYAFNG
+1487 ESVTAIGQYAFQWCDG
-1500 CSKLKSVHISDLT
+1500 LKSVHISNLT

-1518 KFGYHAN
+1518 KFDYYAN
-1525 PLREA
+1525 PLRQA

-1537 ERVTKLVLPEGLKA
+1537 ERVTKLIFPEGLKA
-1551 VGADAF
+1551 VGTEAF

-1571 VTAIGNSA
+1571 VTIIGNRA

-1592 NGVTAIGNSAFSGCS
+1592 NGVTAIGNAAFSGCS
-1607 GLTEVTISN
+1607 GLTEVTIPD
-1616 GVTAIGD
+1616 GVTTIGS

-1628 CSGLTEVTIPDS
+1628 CSDLTEVMIPRS
-1640 VTIIGNRAFSGCSGL
+1640 VKAIGGGA
-1655 TEVEISHGVEVIHVG
+1655 
-1670 VFEGCS
+1670 FEGCH
-1676 GLTKITVDSENV
+1676 GLTKITVDPKNV
-1688 NYMSMNGLLLTK
+1688 NYMSQNGLLLTK

-1714 IPSGVTV
+1714 IPPGVTM
-1721 IDSWAFADRDG
+1721 IGYRAFADRDR
-1732 LTKVTIPAGVGI
+1732 LTKVTIPAGVEV
-1744 IGLEAFYGCDGLV
+1744 IGWEVFYGCDGLV

-1763 SVTVIGERA
+1763 SVTDIGLRA
-1772 FATCSR
+1772 FAICSR
-1778 LMNISVETGN
+1778 LMNISVDPGN

-1804 FLIQGVN
+1804 TLIQGVN
-1811 GEVEFPP
+1811 GEVEFPS

-1836 LVIPESVTNIA
+1836 LVIPDNVTNIA
-1847 SWAFAYYRGLTD
+1847 SRAFAYYRGLTD

-1883 TMPVCLV
+1883 TIPICLV
-1890 ERSGYFGSAP
+1890 ERSSGYFGSEP

-1909 GIENATLAEGATC
+1909 GIENATLAEGATT

-1943 PNSVTSICKGAFYY
+1943 PNSVTSICNGAFWY
-1957 CPGLKNV
+1957 CPGLKSV
-1964 KIPESVVSIDKD
+1964 AIPESVVSIGRD

-1992 VTNIEADAFPH
+1992 VTNIEAEAFPH
-2003 CTRLGSVTVPA
+2003 CTSLGSVTVPA
-2014 CVLEVGLSDVF
+2014 CVLDIGLSDVF

-2032 NVVLAEGVQDIARG
+2032 NVVLAEGVQNVAHD
-2046 ALGSRQSFL
+2046 ALGTYPTQFHYRL
-2055 NLEHVFIPGSVTN
+2055 KHVFIPASVTN

-2073 FRTFQGKI
+2073 FRTFQGKV

-2087 ANVVYS
+2087 ANAVYS
-2093 SRDGMLLTKDGT
+2093 SWNGMLLTKDGT
-2105 RLLQGVNGDV
+2105 RLLQGVSGDV
-2115 TIPSSVTS
+2115 TIPPGVTSIDAYAFYGCSLTSLTIPSSVTS

-2136 DLMIPDSVTDIGD
+2136 DLTIPDSVTDIGG

-2156 SLRNVWLPKHLE
+2156 NLRNVWLPKHLE

-2197 EEGVVEQR
+2197 EEGIVEQR
-2205 PCPDGMKVGTLPST
+2205 QCPSGMKVGALPPT
-2219 PTHEGYAFEGWW
+2219 PTYAGYAFEGWW
-2231 TAADGEKA
+2231 TAADGEQA
-2239 TEKTVITNDVTYY
+2239 RTWTVVSGDVTYH
-2252 AKWRGTAV
+2252 AKWRGTAA
-2260 VGDYTYM
+2260 VGDYSYT

-2293 GDVVIPSTLN
+2293 GDVVIPSTLD

-2346 IPSSVTGIH
+2346 IPSSVTNIH
-2355 VWAFEFCDRLVN
+2355 VWAFEFCDRQVN

-2386 KDGQTLV
+2386 KDGRTLV

-2416 CRSLR
+2416 CRGLR

-2427 SVLGI
+2427 GVLGI

-2459 FTGCSSMENFSVDV
+2459 FTGCSSMENFSVDM

-2487 KDAETL
+2487 KDAEIL
-2493 IRGNMGNDGEV
+2493 IRGNTGNDGEV

-2515 FAFDDLLGL
+2515 FAFDDLFGL

-2550 SIPNSV
+2550 NIPNSV
-2556 KTIGTRVFFR
+2556 KTIGTRVFCR

-2571 SVTLPNSLT
+2571 NVSLPNSLT
-2580 TIGSEVFAGGH
+2580 TIGRDTFADCR

-2601 VTEIGFDAFY
+2601 VTEIKYDAFH
-2611 GCTGLVSRVVVPNS
+2611 GCTGLVSRVVIPDS
-2625 VTNIERGAF
+2625 VTNIEWNAF
-2634 TLCKGLKEVWLPR
+2634 ARCKGLKEVWLPR
-2647 SLEDRFYPGDVFRGC
+2647 SIEERFYPDSVFWGC
-2662 GDALA
+2662 DEALV
-2667 LNYYDTPLHTIVFRS
+2667 LNYYDTPLHTVVFRS
-2682 EEGAD
+2682 DEGAD

-2698 GDLPPSPTRAGAVFS
+2698 GELPQLSSRAGAVFA
-2713 GWWTADGEPVS
+2713 GWWTVDWERVS
-2724 TETVVTG
+2724 AETVVMG

-2740 VVAAPEIIPMNCNGA
+2740 VVAAPEIVSDTGIT
-2755 AFWDRCYVEIMCAD
+2755 FWNRCYVEIMCAD

-2794 FRIDRTTTIRA
+2794 FWIDRTTTIRA

-2834 YDYDAVELTF
+2834 YDDDAVELTF
-2844 TTGGDAGWDYSW
+2844 TTGGDADWDYTW
-2856 TEDYYRYGDCLRSGL
+2856 TQSGSKYSDYEECLRSGQ
-2871 IGNEQESWLQ
+2871 IGDEQESWLQ

-2973 ADVAV
+2973 ADVTV
-2978 DVGKGKTV
+2978 DAGKGRTV

>member
-22 AAALLFAWGLRA
+22 TAALLFAWGLRA

-56 TGETVKTAVSPKPTG
+56 AG
-71 RLTVPS
+71 
-77 ELGGYP
+77 
-83 VTGLGESAFYN
+83 
-94 CTGVTDVTI
+94 
-103 PNGVTHIGPRAFSC
+103 
-117 CSGLVNVTIGS
+117 
-128 GVTSIEPYVFPSC
+128 
-141 VNLRNIAVDP
+141 
-151 ANTAY
+151 
-156 MSQDGMLLTKDG
+156 
-168 TMLVYGVGGDVEI
+168 
-181 PSGVATIGTS
+181 
-191 AFFGRKLKSIRFSG
+191 
-205 SVTNIGSW
+205 
-213 AFGFCHD
+213 
-220 LDMSI
+220 
-225 PNTILKI
+225 
-232 GDYAFVECRNLNL
+232 
-245 WLPRRFEGNLN
+245 
-256 SSVFKQC
+256 
-263 SNLTVNYYDQVPVV
+263 
-277 AFRAEE
+277 
-283 GVVEQRE
+283 
-290 CLPGTKVG
+290 
-298 SLPPASTC
+298 
-306 EGYAFEGWWTA
+306 
-317 ADGEQATAE
+317 
-326 TVVTNDVTYYAK
+326 
-338 WRGTATVDS
+338 
-347 YTYTYSVL
+347 
-355 NGQAEIGASNAWTR
+355 NAWTR

-378 VAVPSSLGGFPVVGI
+378 VTVPSSLGGFPVVGI
-393 GDYAFYGS
+393 GDYAFYGF
-401 YSAHYKLESVTIPN
+401 YSASYKLESVTIPN

-528 SFMGC
+528 SFMDC

-754 AYYRDLT
+754 AYYRGLT

-801 GIVEQRQCPAGMSFD
+801 GVVEQRQCPAGASIG
-816 TLPPSPSR
+816 TLPPTPTHA
-824 DGYAFEGWWTA
+824 GYAFEGWWTA
-835 VDGEQASEATVVT
+835 VDGEQVTGETVVT
-848 NSVTYYAKWRGTATV
+848 NDVTYYAKWRGTAAV

-958 EYAFGHC
+958 EYAFVHC

-978 SIGQFAFQ
+978 TIGQYAFQ
-986 WCGGLKSVH
+986 WCRGLKSVH
-995 ISDLAKWCQIKFGD
+995 ISDLAKWCQIKFGNSD
-1009 RANPLYQAHELYLNG
+1009 ANPLYQAHELYLNG
-1024 EHVTKLVIPEGVTS
+1024 EHVTELVIPEGVTS
-1038 IGSYAFAGCSGLTE
+1038 IGTYAFVGCSGLTD
-1052 VMFPNSVT
+1052 VT
-1060 NIGGVAFMD
+1060 IPDGVTTIGAGAFLG
-1069 CSGLMELALPG
+1069 CNGLMELLLPG
-1080 SVVEI
+1080 SIVRI
-1085 GTSAFRG
+1085 GSSAFSG

-1109 GGVFSDCSSLTK
+1109 GSVFSDCSNLTK

-1146 KEGVNGTVVIPSSVT
+1146 LQGVNGVVVIPSSVT

-1208 IEPRAFVSSGLT
+1208 IEPRAFVRSGLT
-1220 SIAVEE
+1220 SISVEE

-1283 TNIASKAFAYYRDLT
+1283 TNIASKAFAYYRGLT

-1335 TEEGIVEQRQCPAG
+1335 TEEGVVEQRQCPAG
-1349 MSFDTLPPSPSRD
+1349 ASIGTLPPTPTHA

-1373 DGEQASEATVVTNS
+1373 DGEQVTGETVVTND
-1387 VTYYAKWRGTATVDD
+1387 VTYYAKWRGTAAVDD

-1721 IDSWAFADRDG
+1721 IDSRAFADRDG

-1847 SWAFAYYRGLTD
+1847 SRAFAYYRGLTD

-1922 IGSYA
+1922 IGAYA

-1943 PNSVTSICKGAFYY
+1943 PNSVTSICNGAFWY
-1957 CPGLKNV
+1957 CPGLKSV
-1964 KIPESVVSIDKD
+1964 TIPESVISIGRD

-1992 VTNIEADAFPH
+1992 VTNIEAEAFPH
-2003 CTRLGSVTVPA
+2003 CTHLGSVTVPA

-2032 NVVLAEGVQDIARG
+2032 NVVLAEGVQNVAHD
-2046 ALGSRQSFL
+2046 ALGTYPTQFRY
-2055 NLEHVFIPGSVTN
+2055 NLKHVFIPGSVTN
-2068 IDVEV
+2068 IDVGV
-2073 FRTFQGKI
+2073 FRAFCGKV

-2087 ANVVYS
+2087 ANAVYS

-2105 RLLQGVNGDV
+2105 RLLQGVSGAVTIPPGVTSIDAYAFYECNLTSL

-2136 DLMIPDSVTDIGD
+2136 DLTIPDSVTDIGD

-2156 SLRNVWLPKHLE
+2156 NLRNVWLPKHLE

-2188 ALYCVTFRT
+2188 ALCCVIFRT
-2197 EEGVVEQR
+2197 EEGIVEQR
-2205 PCPDGMKVGTLPST
+2205 QCPSGTKVGTLPPT
-2219 PTHEGYAFEGWW
+2219 PTYAGYAFEGWW

-2275 EIGKGESSWEAA
+2275 EIGSSNTWTTA

-2293 GDVVIPSTLN
+2293 GAVVIPSYLG
-2303 GYPVTGIGRYA
+2303 GYPVTGIGQWA
-2314 FYGFGPTSFE
+2314 FAYCYDVTSFE
-2324 IPEGVVDIRK
+2324 IPKNVVGIGQRAFACCYDVTSFEIPKSVVDIHK
-2334 FAFRYSSLTNVV
+2334 L
-2346 IPSSVTGIH
+2346 
-2355 VWAFEFCDRLVN
+2355 AFEVCYNLVN

-2386 KDGQTLV
+2386 KDGRTLL
-2393 RGVNGKVVI
+2393 RGVIGEVVI
-2402 PSCVTEIGGSAFEG
+2402 PSCVTEIGDSAFDR
-2416 CRSLR
+2416 CYDLKD
-2421 SVVIPD
+2421 VTIPNG
-2427 SVLGI
+2427 VLSI
-2432 GTNAFQYCQALKNMA
+2432 GTCAFRYCRRLTGMT

-2459 FTGCSSMENFSVDV
+2459 FTGCDELWTFSVDP
-2473 ANGFY
+2473 ANRFY
-2478 TSWEGMLLT
+2478 SSRGGLLLN
-2487 KDAETL
+2487 KDGTVL
-2493 IRGNMGNDGEV
+2493 VRGINDCGV
-2504 VIPDGVKVIDE
+2504 VIPDGVTTIGE
-2515 FAFDDLLGL
+2515 AAFECCDWL
-2524 EYVTIP
+2524 ESVEIPESVTAIGDSAFFRCTSLESVEIP
-2530 SSVTTIGDSAFEECW
+2530 ESVTTIGDSAFSGCMSLMSVE
-2545 NLTQI
+2545 
-2550 SIPNSV
+2550 IPNSV
-2556 KTIGTRVFFR
+2556 VTIGDSAFSQ
-2566 CMSLT
+2566 C
-2571 SVTLPNSLT
+2571 
-2580 TIGSEVFAGGH
+2580 E

-2601 VTEIGFDAFY
+2601 VTKIKYETFS
-2611 GCTGLVSRVVVPNS
+2611 GCTGLVSRVVIPDN
-2625 VTNIERGAF
+2625 VTSIEWNAF
-2634 TLCKGLKEVWLPR
+2634 AWCRELKEVWLPR
-2647 SLEDRFYPGDVFRGC
+2647 GLENRFYPGSVFWRC
-2662 GDALA
+2662 DEALV
-2667 LNYYDTPLHTIVFRS
+2667 LNYYDTPLHTVVFQS
-2682 EEGAD
+2682 DEGT
-2687 KWRLC
+2687 KKRRLC

-2698 GDLPPSPTRAGAVFS
+2698 GELPPSPTRAGAVFS
-2713 GWWTADGEPVS
+2713 GWWTMDGEQVS
-2724 TETVVTG
+2724 AETVVMG
-2731 DMTLEARWH
+2731 DMTLVARWRA
-2740 VVAAPEIIPMNCNGA
+2740 VAAPVITPDDGTTFRESESCTVTIT
-2755 AFWDRCYVEIMCAD
+2755 CAD
-2769 TDAVI
+2769 AGAVI

-2779 GQIPHLTEAY
+2779 GRTPRLTAAY
-2789 RYKGE
+2789 RYTGP
-2794 FRIDRTTTIRA
+2794 FTIDRTTTVRA
-2805 IAVLDGVRSA
+2805 VAVLDGVRSA
-2815 CVTAT
+2815 YVAAT
-2820 FERECSMP
+2820 LTQKIFMP
-2828 QYRDGS
+2828 QYHDGRP
-2834 YDYDAVELTF
+2834 DTDAVWLTF
-2844 TTGGDAGWDYSW
+2844 TTGGDAGWNYDRNLDNMNGFY
-2856 TEDYYRYGDCLRSGL
+2856 DIRMQSGQ
-2871 IGNEQESWLQ
+2871 IGNEEESWLQ

-2973 ADVAV
+2973 ADVTV
-2978 DVGKGKTV
+2978 DAGKGRTV

-2992 LGKRTMRAATDVA
+2992 LGKRTMRAATDMA
-3005 ANGRRVWECYLLG
+3005 ANGRKVWECYLLG
-3018 LDPEEADDDFRI
+3018 CDPEKAADDFRI

>member
-1 MSMENAMSKK
+1 MSKK

-22 AAALLFAWGLRA
+22 AAALSFAWGLRA
-34 DTATVDG
+34 DTATFDG

-56 TGETVKTAVSPKPTG
+56 S
-71 RLTVPS
+71 
-77 ELGGYP
+77 
-83 VTGLGESAFYN
+83 
-94 CTGVTDVTI
+94 
-103 PNGVTHIGPRAFSC
+103 
-117 CSGLVNVTIGS
+117 
-128 GVTSIEPYVFPSC
+128 
-141 VNLRNIAVDP
+141 
-151 ANTAY
+151 
-156 MSQDGMLLTKDG
+156 
-168 TMLVYGVGGDVEI
+168 
-181 PSGVATIGTS
+181 
-191 AFFGRKLKSIRFSG
+191 
-205 SVTNIGSW
+205 
-213 AFGFCHD
+213 
-220 LDMSI
+220 
-225 PNTILKI
+225 
-232 GDYAFVECRNLNL
+232 
-245 WLPRRFEGNLN
+245 
-256 SSVFKQC
+256 
-263 SNLTVNYYDQVPVV
+263 
-277 AFRAEE
+277 
-283 GVVEQRE
+283 
-290 CLPGTKVG
+290 
-298 SLPPASTC
+298 
-306 EGYAFEGWWTA
+306 
-317 ADGEQATAE
+317 
-326 TVVTNDVTYYAK
+326 
-338 WRGTATVDS
+338 
-347 YTYTYSVL
+347 
-355 NGQAEIGASNAWTR
+355 SNAWTR

-378 VAVPSSLGGFPVVGI
+378 VTVPSSLGGFPVVGI
-393 GDYAFYGS
+393 GDYAFYGF
-401 YSAHYKLESVTIPN
+401 YSASYKLESVTIPN

-528 SFMGC
+528 SFMDC

-573 GVFSDCSSL
+573 GVFLDCSSL

-622 VTSIAYDA
+622 VTSIAYAA

-754 AYYRDLT
+754 AYYRGLT

-801 GIVEQRQCPAGMSFD
+801 GVVEQRQCPAGASIG
-816 TLPPSPSR
+816 TLPPTPTHA
-824 DGYAFEGWWTA
+824 GYAFEGWWTA
-835 VDGEQASEATVVT
+835 ADGEQVTGETVVT
-848 NSVTYYAKWRGTATV
+848 NDVTYYAKWRGTAAV

-958 EYAFGHC
+958 EYAFIHC

-1052 VMFPNSVT
+1052 VAFPNSVT
-1060 NIGGVAFMD
+1060 NIGNSSFMD
-1069 CSGLMELALPG
+1069 CSGLMELALPS
-1080 SVVEI
+1080 SVVKI
-1085 GTSAFRG
+1085 GTWAFRG

-1100 IPHGVKAIG
+1100 IPHGVKVIG
-1109 GGVFSDCSSLTK
+1109 GGVFLDCSSLTK
-1121 ITVEP
+1121 ITVDP
-1126 GNENYVSQNGLLL
+1126 GNENYVSQKGLLL

-1161 RINNFAFSGRD
+1161 RIDYAAFSGRGG
-1172 SLTQVTIPNG
+1172 LTQVTIPNG

-1283 TNIASKAFAYYRDLT
+1283 TNIASKAFAYYRGLT

-1335 TEEGIVEQRQCPAG
+1335 TEEGVVEQRQCPAG
-1349 MSFDTLPPSPSRD
+1349 ASIGTLPPTPTHA
-1362 GYAFEGWWTAV
+1362 GYAFEGWWTAA
-1373 DGEQASEATVVTNS
+1373 DGEQVTGETVVTND
-1387 VTYYAKWRGTATVDD
+1387 VTYYAKWRGTAAVDD

-1415 IGASN
+1415 IGSSN
-1420 TWTTAVSPKP
+1420 AWTTAVSPKP

-1700 DGKTLKEGVNGEVV
+1700 DGKTLKEGVNGEVL

-1778 LMNISVETGN
+1778 LMNISVEPGN

-1847 SWAFAYYRGLTD
+1847 SRAFAYYRGLTD

-2068 IDVEV
+2068 IDVEE

-2087 ANVVYS
+2087 ANAVYS

-2136 DLMIPDSVTDIGD
+2136 DLTIPDSVTDIGD

-2156 SLRNVWLPKHLE
+2156 NLRNVWLPKHLE

-2174 VFANCGNATLNYYD
+2174 VFANCGNVTLNYYD
-2188 ALYCVTFRT
+2188 AMSMCCVTFRT

-2205 PCPDGMKVGTLPST
+2205 QCPAGMKVGTLPFT

-2239 TEKTVITNDVTYY
+2239 TEKTVVTNDVTYY
-2252 AKWRGTAV
+2252 AKWRGTAI

-2275 EIGKGESSWEAA
+2275 EIGFSNTWTTA

-2293 GDVVIPSTLN
+2293 GAVVIPSFLG
-2303 GYPVTGIGRYA
+2303 GYPVTAIGQRA
-2314 FYGFGPTSFE
+2314 FAWCYDVTSFE
-2324 IPEGVVDIRK
+2324 IPRGIV
-2334 FAFRYSSLTNVV
+2334 
-2346 IPSSVTGIH
+2346 GIH
-2355 VWAFEFCDRLVN
+2355 KSAFELCYNLVN
-2367 FTVDPANA
+2367 FTVDPANTA
-2375 VYSSRNGLLLS
+2375 YSSRNGLLLS
-2386 KDGQTLV
+2386 KDGRTLL
-2393 RGVNGKVVI
+2393 RGVIGEVVI
-2402 PSCVTEIGGSAFEG
+2402 PSCVTEIGDSAFDR
-2416 CRSLR
+2416 CYDLKD
-2421 SVVIPD
+2421 VTIPNG
-2427 SVLGI
+2427 VLSI
-2432 GTNAFQYCQALKNMA
+2432 GTYAFQYCRRLTDMT

-2459 FTGCSSMENFSVDV
+2459 FTGCDELRTFFVDPANRFYSSR
-2473 ANGFY
+2473 G
-2478 TSWEGMLLT
+2478 GLLLN
-2487 KDAETL
+2487 KDGTVL
-2493 IRGNMGNDGEV
+2493 VRGINDCGV
-2504 VIPDGVKVIDE
+2504 VIPDGV
-2515 FAFDDLLGL
+2515 
-2524 EYVTIP
+2524 
-2530 SSVTTIGDSAFEECW
+2530 TTIGEAAFECCDWLESVEIPESVTAIGYAAFAGCW
-2545 NLTQI
+2545 SLTNVE
-2550 SIPNSV
+2550 IPNSV
-2556 KTIGTRVFFR
+2556 TAIGDSVFSR
-2566 CMSLT
+2566 C
-2571 SVTLPNSLT
+2571 
-2580 TIGSEVFAGGH
+2580 E

-2601 VTEIGFDAFY
+2601 VTTIGNSAFSECTSLMSVEIPESVTAIGNSAFYRCESLTSIEIPRGVTKIKYETFY
-2611 GCTGLVSRVVVPNS
+2611 GCTGLVSRVVIPDN
-2625 VTNIERGAF
+2625 VTSIEWEAF
-2634 TLCKGLKEVWLPR
+2634 AWCRELKEVWLPR
-2647 SLEDRFYPGDVFRGC
+2647 GLENRFYPGSVFWRC
-2662 GDALA
+2662 DEALV
-2667 LNYYDTPLHTIVFRS
+2667 LNYYDTPLHTVVFQSDDGTEKR
-2682 EEGAD
+2682 
-2687 KWRLC
+2687 RLC

-2698 GDLPPSPTRAGAVFS
+2698 GELPPSPTRAGAVFS
-2713 GWWTADGEPVS
+2713 GWWTADGERVS
-2724 TETVVTG
+2724 AETVVTG
-2731 DMTLEARWH
+2731 DMTLEPRWRA
-2740 VVAAPEIIPMNCNGA
+2740 VAAPVITPDDGTTFRGSESCTVTITCVDA
-2755 AFWDRCYVEIMCAD
+2755 
-2769 TDAVI
+2769 DAVI

-2779 GQIPHLTEAY
+2779 GRTPRLTAAC
-2789 RYKGE
+2789 RYTGP
-2794 FRIDRTTTIRA
+2794 FTVNRTTTIRA
-2805 IAVLDGVRSA
+2805 VAVLDGVRSA
-2815 CVTAT
+2815 YVAAT
-2820 FERECSMP
+2820 FTQEIFTP
-2828 QYRDGS
+2828 QYHDGRP
-2834 YDYDAVELTF
+2834 DTDAVWLTF
-2844 TTGGDAGWDYSW
+2844 TTGGDAGWNYDWDWENMNGAY
-2856 TEDYYRYGDCLRSGL
+2856 DIRMQSGQ
-2871 IGNEQESWLQ
+2871 IGNEEASWLQ

-2978 DVGKGKTV
+2978 DAGKGRTV
-2986 TVPGTW
+2986 TVPGAW

-3005 ANGRRVWECYLLG
+3005 ANGRKVWECYLLG
-3018 LDPEEADDDFRI
+3018 CDPEKAADDFRI

-3083 RFFKAEVAL
+3083 WFFKAEVAL